1 MKKSLKC
8 FNVVTIIA
16 LLLSITLPSP
26 SAFAEI
32 HKKSWDELQG
42 NDVRIKA
49 EQVNAEIYRGE
60 VAEREHVFQYT
71 IENTGDTPIQELVL
85 KQNNENEITFLSQ
98 SMKVNG
104 EKLPE
109 NKVADFYVEEKDK
122 GGKLL
127 SSNLKIRDLKS
138 HEKMTVLI
146 KASRTQ
152 HFNKEYKQKI
162 SVQKDQVQIGSMSF
176 DVEGIPSE
184 DKVEATADDE
194 ADSSKKSVVP
204 SVNNTTKKVDEKLK
218 VSVEDTNKPTSNTEL
233 VKQPVT
239 EAEKQPEKEVAKQ
252 SDAEVQA
259 ASENAS
265 KVQIQ
270 VGDKQGFG
278 DPLYSVI
285 TAGDLVQTG
294 NVTLGLTTDHYGRQS
309 LGYKTNKMTV
319 DVDND
324 DSTFNSSTGAFPT
337 IPAGSKVKKAYLFW
351 TAAMGVPGNITDRKV
366 TEDQVRQPVKMKMG
380 NKQYAEV
387 SADSI
392 RKADYLPYISNYS
405 GSGAGYVA
413 YADVTNVIAQQ
424 GISQTLTVANVPQ
437 IKDVTGGGYYWGNW
451 NLILVYENYKET
463 VKDMKIWEGLVS
475 QKSTAWTDV
484 SVNKIN
490 TPKEGAF
497 KAKFSYFSSQ
507 GDPAEKDGYAYDYGE
522 YDFGAGYIKIKNIN
536 GKDNDAN
543 DSSMTEVQ
551 VDGTNEFV
559 TKKYPGYNPDWTNS
573 FSTDIHTYHFEGPN
587 QVKNDLKEA
596 KMRFRANG
604 ATGDIYVLNN
614 ATFVTE
620 HNAPNLQVDKKALDS
635 AGKEIKEVKAGEEI
649 TYKIEVK
656 NDTKNNQAPVSN
668 VKGFDKLDDRLE
680 YVPGS
685 IQYVTGSNTGQ
696 KTDDASD
703 DEAEFVNNQI
713 DFRIGEGADA
723 KDGGVLKPGESAVL
737 TFKVKVKESIK
748 SDTTVKNVVAVKGQ
762 DSAEIKYESEDDAN
776 VTVTIP
782 KEVPGEIEARKIAS
796 NKSPKLGDEVEY
808 RITFKNKVKDGRLDV
823 LTIED
828 ELPSSLEFVKDS
840 LKAEGV
846 QPEPVELK
854 FENGKIIAKYPAI
867 TDMEERSIVF
877 KTKVK
882 ENAEIG
888 KEITNKATV
897 SDKTTSPKNIE
908 EKITPQHKAGRIDA
922 KKKATNKKPKLGEEF
937 EYQISFNNTVE
948 NGKLEAVTIEDEIPA
963 NLEFIQGSER
973 AEGAGP
979 SPVELKVENGKVIA
993 KYPAITDT
1001 KERSIIFKVKVKE
1014 EAKAGET
1021 IVNKAVVSDPNG
1033 QSEHPEEKVTPDY
1046 KDGKVDVDKSVTNQ
1060 TPKLG
1065 EEVEYRIT
1073 FHNTVEN
1080 GKLEKVMIED
1090 TLPAGV
1096 EYVKDSLKAEGI
1108 KPEPVELKME
1118 NGKIIA
1124 KYPEITDT
1132 EKRSIVFKV
1141 KVKDS
1146 AKVGEAIVNKAIAKD
1161 PKHDPVDAKV
1171 VITPQSKK
1179 GEIAATK
1186 VVNNEKPKLGEEIE
1200 YRISFHNTVENGKI
1214 AEVRVEDTIPKGL
1227 EYVENSIKAEGEAP
1241 SPVELT
1247 VEAGVVKAKYID
1259 ITDTKERSI
1268 VFKVKVKEEVEVG
1281 KEIVNKAI
1289 VDDTK
1294 HQPIEP
1300 EERITPQHKD
1310 GIINAAKIVD
1320 NPSPKLGEEVEYRIS
1335 FKNTV
1340 ENGKLEKVKIEDT
1353 IPNGLEYVKGSEK
1366 AEGDKPAPVKLHV
1379 KDGKVIAEY
1388 ENITDTKERSIVFT
1402 VKVKEEAEI
1411 GKEIVNQAIVDDTK
1425 DSKKPEAKITPLHK
1439 DGKIKAKKSVN
1450 NETPKL
1456 GEEVEYRISFKNTVE
1471 NGKLAEVKIEDT
1483 LPEGLEYVENSL
1495 KAEGAGPN
1503 PVELKMENGKVLAK
1517 YPEITDIEERSIT
1530 FKVKVKEEV
1539 KVGEKIVNKAIV
1551 DDTKHDPIN
1560 PKAEI
1565 TPQYK
1570 DGKIEAE
1577 KVVNNP
1583 SPKLEEEVEYRIS
1596 FKNTVEHGK
1605 LAGVIIEDDLPN
1617 GLEYVKGSLQAEGS
1631 KPDPVELKFE
1641 NGKVLAKYPE
1651 ITDTKERSI
1660 TFKVKVK
1667 GNVSDTIINQ
1677 AIVSD
1682 TKHPPET
1689 PKAEIIPQHKDGKL
1703 EAKKVVNNLL
1713 PKLGEEVEY
1722 RISFKNTVEN
1732 GKLAEVKIEDT
1743 LPEGLEYVENSLK
1756 AEGAGTDSVELKF
1769 ENGKILAKYPEITDT
1784 KERSIT
1790 FKVKVKDEVKIGGKI
1805 VNKAIIDDT
1814 KKEPE
1819 TPTAEITPQHKDG
1832 KVEAEKTVNNPS
1844 PKLGEEIEYRIS
1856 FKNTVENG
1864 KLAEV
1869 KIEDTLPNGLEY
1881 VKDSLQA
1888 EGSKPNP
1895 VELKVKDGKVIAK
1908 YPEITDIEERS
1919 IVFKAKVK
1927 EDFKV
1932 GEGIV
1937 NKVVVDDTKDPK
1949 TREVTVTPE
1958 YKDGKLKAEKFVNN
1972 KKPKLGEEVEYRIN
1986 FKNTVENGK
1995 LVEVKVEDEIPAGLE
2010 YVENSLQ
2017 AEGSKPNPVELKF
2030 ENGKVMAK
2038 YPVITDT
2045 KERSIVF
2052 KAKVKEE
2059 AEIGKEIVN
2068 KAIVVDTT
2076 HEPEKPY
2083 VEITPQYKDGKI
2095 VAEKVANNHKPKLG
2109 EEVEYRI
2116 RFKNTVENGKLAE
2129 VNIKDTLPKGLEY
2142 VEGSIT
2148 AEGSKPK
2155 PVELKVENGKVTAK
2169 YPAITDTEERSIV
2182 FKAKVKESVK
2192 AGEEIVNEAI
2202 VDDTKNVPEEPYVP
2216 ITPQYK
2222 DGKIEARK
2230 EVSNHEPKLGEEI
2243 EYRIIF
2249 NNTVKDGKLAEVKI
2263 EDEIPAG
2270 LEFVQGSEKAEGD
2283 EPKPVELK
2291 VENGKVI
2298 ATYSE
2303 IIDTKERSIA
2313 FKVKVKDSVAI
2324 GKGITNKAIIH
2335 VDDPNHPIIE
2345 PTAKIT
2351 PQYKD
2356 GKVKADKKVSK
2367 KDPKLGEEIEYRISF
2382 HNTVK
2387 DGKLAEVKIEDE
2399 IPSGLEYVKDSLKA
2413 EGEEPAPVELKEE
2426 AGKVTAK
2433 YENITD
2439 TKERSIIFKVKV
2451 KDSVEVDK
2459 AIVNKAIVDDTKN
2472 PPERPEVYITP
2483 QHKDGKVKAD
2493 KKVSKKDPKLGEEVE
2508 YQIRFKNTVENG
2520 KLAEVKIEDQ
2530 LPTGL
2535 EYVKDSLKS
2544 EGNEPNPVELKE
2556 EAGKITAKYEN
2567 ITDTA
2572 ERSIIFKVK
2581 VTEVA
2586 KVGKK
2591 IVNTAIVDDD
2601 NPKNPPQKPEA
2612 IITPEY
2618 KDGKLKAEKTVNN
2631 PAPKLGEEVEYRI
2644 TFRNVVEHGKV
2655 AKVKIKDELPSS
2667 LEFVEG
2673 SERAE
2678 GENPKPLHVKVKNG
2692 IVLAEYPEIVDTKER
2707 SIIFKVK
2714 VKEKAKVGEEIVNT
2728 AVVED
2733 TINPPEQPNVTI
2745 QPQYKDGALQAEK
2758 TVSNQEPKLGEEVE
2772 YRISFENTVENGR
2785 LTEVK
2790 VEDEIPAGLEYVQDS
2805 IKSDGPEPNPV
2816 ELKVENGKVTVKYPE
2831 ITDMK
2836 KRSIIF
2842 KVKVQ
2847 ETVQVGK
2854 EIINKAIVDDNNPTT
2869 PPVESLIP
2877 ITPQYKDGKLEAR
2890 KEVSNHE
2897 PKLGEEIEY
2906 RITFNGTV
2914 DGGKLVDV
2922 KIEDE
2927 IPAGLEYVKDS
2938 LEAVGDKPV
2947 PTELKVENGKVTA
2960 KYPEITDTKER
2971 SIIFKAKVK
2980 ETVKVGGEI
2989 TNKAIIH
2996 VDDPNH
3002 PVIEPTATIKPEY
3015 KDGQLKAMKAVSNKE
3030 PKLGEEVEYRI
3041 SFKNTVENGK
3051 VAEVKVEDEI
3061 PAGLEYVQDSLRF
3074 EGAEPN
3080 PVELKVEFGKVI
3092 AKYLDIADRKERSI
3106 IFKAKVKE
3114 TVETGEKIVNK
3125 AIVGDT
3131 INQPEEPV
3139 VSITPQYKDGMLKAE
3154 KEVSNKEPKLGEEVE
3169 YRISFKNTVENGKLA
3184 EVKIEDQL
3192 PDGLEYVKDSVKAKG
3207 AIEVKVENGKL
3218 TAKYENIIDTKERN
3232 ITFKVKVK
3240 EKAGEEIVNRAI
3252 VDDGINQ
3259 PLEPTVSIKPKEPEV
3274 KPEDPKEPEVKPEDP
3289 KEPEVKP
3296 EDPKEPEVKPEDP
3309 KEPEVKPEDPKEPE
3323 VKPED
3328 PKEPEVK
3335 PEDPKEPEVKPED
3348 PKEPEVKPEDPK
3360 EPEVKPEDPKEPEV
3374 KPEDPK
3380 EPEVKPEDPKEPEVK
3395 PEDPKE
3401 PEVKPEDPKEPEVK
3415 PEDPKEPEV
3424 KPEDP
3429 KEPEVKPEDPKE
3441 PEVKPEDPKEPEVK
3455 PEDPKE
3461 PEVKPEDPKEPEVKP
3476 EDPKEPEVKPED
3488 PKEPEVKPEDPK
3500 EPEVKL
3506 EKPEVR
3512 LEKLIKEPQVKVE
3525 RELPKTGAASPW
3537 MVSVGAGISFLV
3549 GGVLFV
3555 LGRRR
3560 KQ

>member
-176 DVEGIPSE
+176 NVEGIPSE
-184 DKVEATADDE
+184 DKVEANADDE
-194 ADSSKKSVVP
+194 ADSSKEEVGP
-204 SVNNTTKKVDEKLK
+204 SPDSTPKKITEKLK
-218 VSVEDTNKPTSNTEL
+218 VSVEDTNNPTSNTEL

-239 EAEKQPEKEVAKQ
+239 EAEKQPEKEAAKQ
-252 SDAEVQA
+252 SNAEVQA

-278 DPLYSVI
+278 DPLYSTI

-294 NVTLGLTTDHYGRQS
+294 NVTLGLTDNHYTRQS
-309 LGYKTNKMTV
+309 VGGKTNKKAV

-324 DSTFNSSTGAFPT
+324 DTTFNSSTGAFPN

-351 TAAMGVPGNITDRKV
+351 TAAMGAPSDARIDYRVSD
-366 TEDQVRQPVKMKMG
+366 EDVRQPIKMKMG

-392 RKADYLPYISNYS
+392 RKADYLPYIANHYS
-405 GSGAGYVA
+405 SGAGYVA
-413 YADVTNVIAQQ
+413 YADVTNVIEKQ
-424 GISQTLTVANVPQ
+424 GISQTVTVANVPQ
-437 IKDVTGGGYYWGNW
+437 IKFEKGSGYYWGNW

-475 QKSTAWTDV
+475 QKSTAWANI

-507 GDPAEKDGYAYDYGE
+507 GDPAENDIYAYDYGE
-522 YDFGAGYIKIKNIN
+522 YDFGLGYQKLKNIN
-536 GKDNDAN
+536 SKENDVN

-573 FSTDIHTYHFEGPN
+573 FSTDIHTYHLEGPN

-685 IQYVTGSNTGQ
+685 IQYVTGSNAGQ

-748 SDTTVKNVVAVKGQ
+748 SNTTVKNVVAVKGQ

-828 ELPSSLEFVKDS
+828 QLPSSLEFVKDS

-897 SDKTTSPKNIE
+897 SDKTTSTKNIE
-908 EKITPQHKAGRIDA
+908 EKITPQHKAGKIDA

-963 NLEFIQGSER
+963 NLEFVQGSER

-1080 GKLEKVMIED
+1080 GKLEKVLVED

-1124 KYPEITDT
+1124 KYPEITDM

-1161 PKHDPVDAKV
+1161 PKNEPVESDV

-1186 VVNNEKPKLGEEIE
+1186 VVNNKKPKLGEEIE
-1200 YRISFHNTVENGKI
+1200 YRISFHNMVENGKL

-1247 VEAGVVKAKYID
+1247 VEAGVIKAKYID

-1268 VFKVKVKEEVEVG
+1268 VFK
-1281 KEIVNKAI
+1281 
-1289 VDDTK
+1289 
-1294 HQPIEP
+1294 
-1300 EERITPQHKD
+1300 
-1310 GIINAAKIVD
+1310 
-1320 NPSPKLGEEVEYRIS
+1320 
-1335 FKNTV
+1335 
-1340 ENGKLEKVKIEDT
+1340 
-1353 IPNGLEYVKGSEK
+1353 
-1366 AEGDKPAPVKLHV
+1366 
-1379 KDGKVIAEY
+1379 
-1388 ENITDTKERSIVFT
+1388 

-1483 LPEGLEYVENSL
+1483 LPEGVEYVENSL

-1605 LAGVIIEDDLPN
+1605 LAEVIIEDDLPN

-1631 KPDPVELKFE
+1631 KPNPVELKFE

-1667 GNVSDTIINQ
+1667 GNVSDT
-1677 AIVSD
+1677 
-1682 TKHPPET
+1682 KHPPET
-1689 PKAEIIPQHKDGKL
+1689 PKAEITPQHKDGKL

-1713 PKLGEEVEY
+1713 PKLE
-1722 RISFKNTVEN
+1722 
-1732 GKLAEVKIEDT
+1732 
-1743 LPEGLEYVENSLK
+1743 
-1756 AEGAGTDSVELKF
+1756 
-1769 ENGKILAKYPEITDT
+1769 
-1784 KERSIT
+1784 
-1790 FKVKVKDEVKIGGKI
+1790 
-1805 VNKAIIDDT
+1805 
-1814 KKEPE
+1814 
-1819 TPTAEITPQHKDG
+1819 
-1832 KVEAEKTVNNPS
+1832 
-1844 PKLGEEIEYRIS
+1844 
-1856 FKNTVENG
+1856 
-1864 KLAEV
+1864 
-1869 KIEDTLPNGLEY
+1869 
-1881 VKDSLQA
+1881 
-1888 EGSKPNP
+1888 
-1895 VELKVKDGKVIAK
+1895 
-1908 YPEITDIEERS
+1908 
-1919 IVFKAKVK
+1919 
-1927 EDFKV
+1927 
-1932 GEGIV
+1932 
-1937 NKVVVDDTKDPK
+1937 
-1949 TREVTVTPE
+1949 
-1958 YKDGKLKAEKFVNN
+1958 
-1972 KKPKLGEEVEYRIN
+1972 
-1986 FKNTVENGK
+1986 
-1995 LVEVKVEDEIPAGLE
+1995 
-2010 YVENSLQ
+2010 
-2017 AEGSKPNPVELKF
+2017 
-2030 ENGKVMAK
+2030 
-2038 YPVITDT
+2038 
-2045 KERSIVF
+2045 
-2052 KAKVKEE
+2052 
-2059 AEIGKEIVN
+2059 
-2068 KAIVVDTT
+2068 
-2076 HEPEKPY
+2076 
-2083 VEITPQYKDGKI
+2083 
-2095 VAEKVANNHKPKLG
+2095 
-2109 EEVEYRI
+2109 
-2116 RFKNTVENGKLAE
+2116 
-2129 VNIKDTLPKGLEY
+2129 
-2142 VEGSIT
+2142 
-2148 AEGSKPK
+2148 
-2155 PVELKVENGKVTAK
+2155 
-2169 YPAITDTEERSIV
+2169 
-2182 FKAKVKESVK
+2182 
-2192 AGEEIVNEAI
+2192 
-2202 VDDTKNVPEEPYVP
+2202 
-2216 ITPQYK
+2216 
-2222 DGKIEARK
+2222 
-2230 EVSNHEPKLGEEI
+2230 
-2243 EYRIIF
+2243 
-2249 NNTVKDGKLAEVKI
+2249 
-2263 EDEIPAG
+2263 
-2270 LEFVQGSEKAEGD
+2270 
-2283 EPKPVELK
+2283 
-2291 VENGKVI
+2291 
-2298 ATYSE
+2298 
-2303 IIDTKERSIA
+2303 
-2313 FKVKVKDSVAI
+2313 
-2324 GKGITNKAIIH
+2324 
-2335 VDDPNHPIIE
+2335 
-2345 PTAKIT
+2345 
-2351 PQYKD
+2351 
-2356 GKVKADKKVSK
+2356 
-2367 KDPKLGEEIEYRISF
+2367 
-2382 HNTVK
+2382 
-2387 DGKLAEVKIEDE
+2387 
-2399 IPSGLEYVKDSLKA
+2399 
-2413 EGEEPAPVELKEE
+2413 
-2426 AGKVTAK
+2426 
-2433 YENITD
+2433 
-2439 TKERSIIFKVKV
+2439 
-2451 KDSVEVDK
+2451 
-2459 AIVNKAIVDDTKN
+2459 
-2472 PPERPEVYITP
+2472 
-2483 QHKDGKVKAD
+2483 
-2493 KKVSKKDPKLGEEVE
+2493 
-2508 YQIRFKNTVENG
+2508 
-2520 KLAEVKIEDQ
+2520 
-2530 LPTGL
+2530 
-2535 EYVKDSLKS
+2535 
-2544 EGNEPNPVELKE
+2544 
-2556 EAGKITAKYEN
+2556 
-2567 ITDTA
+2567 
-2572 ERSIIFKVK
+2572 
-2581 VTEVA
+2581 
-2586 KVGKK
+2586 
-2591 IVNTAIVDDD
+2591 
-2601 NPKNPPQKPEA
+2601 
-2612 IITPEY
+2612 
-2618 KDGKLKAEKTVNN
+2618 
-2631 PAPKLGEEVEYRI
+2631 
-2644 TFRNVVEHGKV
+2644 
-2655 AKVKIKDELPSS
+2655 
-2667 LEFVEG
+2667 
-2673 SERAE
+2673 
-2678 GENPKPLHVKVKNG
+2678 
-2692 IVLAEYPEIVDTKER
+2692 
-2707 SIIFKVK
+2707 
-2714 VKEKAKVGEEIVNT
+2714 
-2728 AVVED
+2728 
-2733 TINPPEQPNVTI
+2733 
-2745 QPQYKDGALQAEK
+2745 
-2758 TVSNQEPKLGEEVE
+2758 
-2772 YRISFENTVENGR
+2772 
-2785 LTEVK
+2785 
-2790 VEDEIPAGLEYVQDS
+2790 
-2805 IKSDGPEPNPV
+2805 
-2816 ELKVENGKVTVKYPE
+2816 
-2831 ITDMK
+2831 
-2836 KRSIIF
+2836 
-2842 KVKVQ
+2842 
-2847 ETVQVGK
+2847 
-2854 EIINKAIVDDNNPTT
+2854 
-2869 PPVESLIP
+2869 
-2877 ITPQYKDGKLEAR
+2877 
-2890 KEVSNHE
+2890 
-2897 PKLGEEIEY
+2897 
-2906 RITFNGTV
+2906 
-2914 DGGKLVDV
+2914 
-2922 KIEDE
+2922 
-2927 IPAGLEYVKDS
+2927 
-2938 LEAVGDKPV
+2938 
-2947 PTELKVENGKVTA
+2947 
-2960 KYPEITDTKER
+2960 
-2971 SIIFKAKVK
+2971 
-2980 ETVKVGGEI
+2980 
-2989 TNKAIIH
+2989 
-2996 VDDPNH
+2996 
-3002 PVIEPTATIKPEY
+3002 
-3015 KDGQLKAMKAVSNKE
+3015 
-3030 PKLGEEVEYRI
+3030 EEVEYRI

-3092 AKYLDIADRKERSI
+3092 AKYLDISDRKERSI

-3154 KEVSNKEPKLGEEVE
+3154 KEVSNKEPKLGEVVE

-3274 KPEDPKEPEVKPEDP
+3274 KPEDPKEPEVK
-3289 KEPEVKP
+3289 
-3296 EDPKEPEVKPEDP
+3296 
-3309 KEPEVKPEDPKEPE
+3309 
-3323 VKPED
+3323 
-3328 PKEPEVK
+3328 
-3335 PEDPKEPEVKPED
+3335 
-3348 PKEPEVKPEDPK
+3348 
-3360 EPEVKPEDPKEPEV
+3360 
-3374 KPEDPK
+3374 
-3380 EPEVKPEDPKEPEVK
+3380 
-3395 PEDPKE
+3395 
-3401 PEVKPEDPKEPEVK
+3401 
-3415 PEDPKEPEV
+3415 
-3424 KPEDP
+3424 
-3429 KEPEVKPEDPKE
+3429 
-3441 PEVKPEDPKEPEVK
+3441 
-3455 PEDPKE
+3455 
-3461 PEVKPEDPKEPEVKP
+3461 
-3476 EDPKEPEVKPED
+3476 
-3488 PKEPEVKPEDPK
+3488 
-3500 EPEVKL
+3500 L

>member
-1 MKKSLKC
+1 MKKVLKC
-8 FNVVTIIA
+8 FNVVTMIT
-16 LLLSITLPSP
+16 LLLSIILPSP
-26 SAFAEI
+26 SAFATEI
-32 HKKSWDELQG
+32 NKKSWDELQG

-49 EQVNAEIYRGE
+49 EQVNALIYKGE
-60 VAEREHVFQYT
+60 VAKREHVFQYT

-85 KQNNENEITFLSQ
+85 KQNNDNEIMFLPQ

-109 NKVADFYVEEKDK
+109 NKVVDFYIEEKDK

-127 SSNLKIRDLKS
+127 SSNLKIQDVKS

-162 SVQKDQVQIGSMSF
+162 SVQKDQVQIGIMF
-176 DVEGIPSE
+176 VDVEGIPSE
-184 DKVEATADDE
+184 DKVEANADDE
-194 ADSSKKSVVP
+194 ADNSKKNIGSP
-204 SVNNTTKKVDEKLK
+204 ADAKTKEVDEKLK
-218 VSVEDTNKPTSNTEL
+218 VSVEDKNKPTSNTEL
-233 VKQPVT
+233 VKQPV
-239 EAEKQPEKEVAKQ
+239 AKDEKQLEKEAKNQ
-252 SDAEVQA
+252 SDVEVQA

-265 KVQIQ
+265 TVQIQ
-270 VGDKQGFG
+270 TGDKQGFG
-278 DPLYSVI
+278 DPLYSTI
-285 TAGDLVQTG
+285 APGNLVQTG

-309 LGYKTNKMTV
+309 MGYKTNKMTV
-319 DVDND
+319 DIDND
-324 DSTFNSSTGAFPT
+324 NSTFNSSTGAFPK
-337 IPAGSKVKKAYLFW
+337 IPTGSKVKKAYLFW
-351 TAAMGVPGNITDRKV
+351 TAAMGTPSDARADYRVSD
-366 TEDQVRQPVKMKMG
+366 EDVRQPVKMKMG
-380 NKQYAEV
+380 DKQYAEV

-392 RKADYLPYISNYS
+392 RKADYLPYIANHYS
-405 GSGAGYVA
+405 SGAGYVA
-413 YADVTNVIAQQ
+413 YADVTNVIAKQ
-424 GISQTLTVANVPQ
+424 GISQTVTIANVPQ
-437 IKDVTGGGYYWGNW
+437 IKFEKGSGYYWGNW

-475 QKSTAWTDV
+475 QKSTAWTDI

-507 GDPAEKDGYAYDYGE
+507 GDPADNDGYAYDYGE
-522 YDFGAGYIKIKNIN
+522 YDFGLGYQKFKNIN
-536 GKDNDAN
+536 GKDNDVN

-559 TKKYPGYNPDWTNS
+559 TKKYQGYNPDWTNS
-573 FSTDIHTYHFEGPN
+573 FSTDIHTYHLEGPK
-587 QVKNDLKEA
+587 QVKNDLKEG
-596 KMRFRANG
+596 KMRFRAYG
-604 ATGDIYVLNN
+604 GGGDIYVLNN
-614 ATFVTE
+614 TTFVTE

-635 AGKEIKEVKAGEEI
+635 AGKEVKEIKAGEEF
-649 TYKIEVK
+649 TYQIEVK

-668 VKGFDKLDDRLE
+668 VKGFDKLDNRLE

-685 IQYVTGSNTGQ
+685 IQYVTGSNKGQ
-696 KTDDASD
+696 KTDDAND

-723 KDGGVLKPGESAVL
+723 TDGGVLQPGESAII
-737 TFKVKVKESIK
+737 TFKVKVKASVQ
-748 SDTTVKNVVAVKGQ
+748 SDTTIKNIVAVKGK
-762 DSAEIKYESEDDAN
+762 DSTEVNYETADDAN
-776 VTVTIP
+776 VTVTLP
-782 KEVPGEIEARKIAS
+782 KEVPGEIEATKIAS
-796 NKSPKLGDEVEY
+796 NKTPSLGDEVEY
-808 RITFKNKVKDGRLDV
+808 RITFKNIIKDGRLDV

-854 FENGKIIAKYPAI
+854 FENGKIIAKYPEI
-867 TDMEERSIVF
+867 MDMEERSIVF

-882 ENAEIG
+882 ETAKIGEEIV
-888 KEITNKATV
+888 NKAII
-897 SDKTTSPKNIE
+897 SDKTNPPKDLE
-908 EKITPQHKAGRIDA
+908 EKITPQHKAGKIDA
-922 KKKATNKKPKLGEEF
+922 KKKATNKRPKLGEEV
-937 EYQISFNNTVE
+937 EYQISFKNTVE

-963 NLEFIQGSER
+963 NLEFVQGSER
-973 AEGAGP
+973 AEGAEP
-979 SPVELKVENGKVIA
+979 NPVELKVENGKVIA
-993 KYPAITDT
+993 KYPEITDT

-1014 EAKAGET
+1014 EAKIGET

-1033 QSEHPEEKVTPDY
+1033 QSEHPEEKITPGY
-1046 KDGKVDVDKSVTNQ
+1046 KEGKVDVDKSVTNQ

-1080 GKLEKVMIED
+1080 GKLEKVLVED

-1118 NGKIIA
+1118 NGKVTA
-1124 KYPEITDT
+1124 KYPEITDM
-1132 EKRSIVFKV
+1132 EQRSIVFKV
-1141 KVKDS
+1141 KVKET
-1146 AKVGEAIVNKAIAKD
+1146 AKVGEAIVNKAVAKD
-1161 PKHDPVDAKV
+1161 PKHDPIDAKV

-1179 GEIAATK
+1179 GEIAAKK

-1200 YRISFHNTVENGKI
+1200 YRISFHNTVENGKL
-1214 AEVRVEDTIPKGL
+1214 AEVRIEDTIPEGL
-1227 EYVENSIKAEGEAP
+1227 EYIENSVKAEGEAP
-1241 SPVELT
+1241 GPVELT

-1259 ITDTKERSI
+1259 IMDTKERSI
-1268 VFKVKVKEEVEVG
+1268 VFKVKVKEEAKVG

-1294 HQPIEP
+1294 NPPIKP
-1300 EERITPQHKD
+1300 EERITPQYKE
-1310 GIINAAKIVD
+1310 GIIDSKKTVD

-1340 ENGKLEKVKIEDT
+1340 ENGKLEKVKIKDT

-1388 ENITDTKERSIVFT
+1388 ENITDTKERSIVFK
-1402 VKVKEEAEI
+1402 VKVKEEAEV
-1411 GKEIVNQAIVDDTK
+1411 GKEIINKAIVDDTK
-1425 DSKKPEAKITPLHK
+1425 DSKEPEAKITPLHK

-1471 NGKLAEVKIEDT
+1471 NGKLTEVKIEDI
-1483 LPEGLEYVENSL
+1483 LPKGLEYVENSL

-1503 PVELKMENGKVLAK
+1503 PVELKVENGKVLAK
-1517 YPEITDIEERSIT
+1517 YPEITDTEERNII

-1539 KVGEKIVNKAIV
+1539 KVGEKIVNKAII
-1551 DDTKHDPIN
+1551 DDTKNKPET
-1560 PKAEI
+1560 PKVEI

-1570 DGKIEAE
+1570 DGKLEA
-1577 KVVNNP
+1577 KKTVNNET
-1583 SPKLEEEVEYRIS
+1583 PKLEEEIEYRIS

-1605 LAGVIIEDDLPN
+1605 LTEVIIEDDLPN
-1617 GLEYVKGSLQAEGS
+1617 GLEYVKDSLKAAGS
-1631 KPDPVELKFE
+1631 KPDPVKLKVE

-1667 GNVSDTIINQ
+1667 GNVSDTIVNQ

-1689 PKAEIIPQHKDGKL
+1689 PTAKITPQHKDGKV
-1703 EAKKVVNNLL
+1703 EAKKVVNNET

-1743 LPEGLEYVENSLK
+1743 LPEGLEYVENSVK
-1756 AEGAGTDSVELKF
+1756 AEGSKPDPVELKV
-1769 ENGKILAKYPEITDT
+1769 ENGKVLAKYLEITDT
-1784 KERSIT
+1784 EERSIT
-1790 FKVKVKDEVKIGGKI
+1790 FKVKVKEEVKIGEKI
-1805 VNKAIIDDT
+1805 VNKATIDDR
-1814 KKEPE
+1814 KNKPE
-1819 TPTAEITPQHKDG
+1819 TPKAEITPQHKDG
-1832 KVEAEKTVNNPS
+1832 KVEAKKVVNNET
-1844 PKLGEEIEYRIS
+1844 PKLGEEVEYRIS

-1869 KIEDTLPNGLEY
+1869 RIEDNLPNGLEY
-1881 VKDSLQA
+1881 VKDSLRA
-1888 EGSKPNP
+1888 EGSKPEP
-1895 VELKVKDGKVIAK
+1895 VELQVKDGKVIAE
-1908 YPEITDIEERS
+1908 YPEITDTKERS

-1927 EDFKV
+1927 EDFKA

-1937 NKVVVDDTKDPK
+1937 NKVVVDDTKDP
-1949 TREVTVTPE
+1949 TTSEVTITPE
-1958 YKDGKLKAEKFVNN
+1958 YKDGKLKAEKVVNN
-1972 KKPKLGEEVEYRIN
+1972 KKPKLGEEVEYRIS

-1995 LVEVKVEDEIPAGLE
+1995 LTEVKVEDEIPTGLE
-2010 YVENSLQ
+2010 YVENSLK
-2017 AEGSKPNPVELKF
+2017 AEGSKPSPVELKV
-2030 ENGKVMAK
+2030 ENGKVLAK
-2038 YPVITDT
+2038 YPAITDT
-2045 KERSIVF
+2045 KERSIAF
-2052 KAKVKEE
+2052 KVKVKEE

-2076 HEPEKPY
+2076 HEPEKPH
-2083 VEITPQYKDGKI
+2083 VAIIPQYKDGKI
-2095 VAEKVANNHKPKLG
+2095 TAQKVANNHKPKLG

-2116 RFKNTVENGKLAE
+2116 SFKNTVENGKLAE
-2129 VNIKDTLPKGLEY
+2129 VNIKDTLPTGLEY
-2142 VEGSIT
+2142 VEGSIM

-2155 PVELKVENGKVTAK
+2155 PVELQVKNNKVMAK
-2169 YPAITDTEERSIV
+2169 YPAITDTEERIIV
-2182 FKAKVKESVK
+2182 FKAKVKENVK

-2202 VDDTKNVPEEPYVP
+2202 VDDTKNLPEEPYVP

-2270 LEFVQGSEKAEGD
+2270 LEFVEGSEKAEGE

-2291 VENGKVI
+2291 VENGKI
-2298 ATYSE
+2298 MAKYSE
-2303 IIDTKERSIA
+2303 IMDTKERSIV

-2335 VDDPNHPIIE
+2335 VDDPNHPITE

-2356 GKVKADKKVSK
+2356 GKINAHKKVNNHK
-2367 KDPKLGEEIEYRISF
+2367 PKLGEEIEYRISF
-2382 HNTVK
+2382 SNTVK

-2399 IPSGLEYVKDSLKA
+2399 IPSGLEFVKDSLKA
-2413 EGEEPAPVELKEE
+2413 EGDKPVPVELKEE
-2426 AGKVTAK
+2426 AGKVIAK
-2433 YENITD
+2433 YNNITD
-2439 TKERSIIFKVKV
+2439 MKERSIIFKVKV

-2472 PPERPEVYITP
+2472 PQERPEVDITP

-2508 YQIRFKNTVENG
+2508 YRISFKNTVENG

-2535 EYVKDSLKS
+2535 EYVKDSLKA

-2572 ERSIIFKVK
+2572 ERSISFKVK
-2581 VTEVA
+2581 VTEAA

-2591 IVNTAIVDDD
+2591 IVNTAIVDDH

-2655 AKVKIKDELPSS
+2655 AKVKIKDELPSG

-2714 VKEKAKVGEEIVNT
+2714 VKEKAKIGEEIVNK
-2728 AVVED
+2728 AIVED
-2733 TINPPEQPNVTI
+2733 TINPPEQPIIAI
-2745 QPQYKDGALQAEK
+2745 QPQYKEGALQAEK
-2758 TVSNQEPKLGEEVE
+2758 TVSNHEPKLGEEVE
-2772 YRISFENTVENGR
+2772 YRISFENTIENGK

-2805 IKSDGPEPNPV
+2805 VKSDGPEPNPV
-2816 ELKVENGKVTVKYPE
+2816 ELHVENGKVTAKYPE
-2831 ITDMK
+2831 ITDTK

-2842 KVKVQ
+2842 KVRVQ

-2854 EIINKAIVDDNNPTT
+2854 EIINKVIVDDNNPTT
-2869 PPVESLIP
+2869 PPVEPLIP

-2947 PTELKVENGKVTA
+2947 PTELTVENGKVTA
-2960 KYPEITDTKER
+2960 KYPEIMDTKER
-2971 SIIFKAKVK
+2971 SIIFKVKVK

-3015 KDGQLKAMKAVSNKE
+3015 KDGKLKATKTVSNKE
-3030 PKLGEEVEYRI
+3030 PKLEEEVEYRI
-3041 SFKNTVENGK
+3041 SFENTVENGK
-3051 VAEVKVEDEI
+3051 LAVVKVEDEI

-3080 PVELKVEFGKVI
+3080 PIELKMEFGKVI
-3092 AKYLDIADRKERSI
+3092 AKYLEITDTKERSI
-3106 IFKAKVKE
+3106 IFKAKVKASPSKGI
-3114 TVETGEKIVNK
+3114 TNK
-3125 AIVGDT
+3125 AV
-3131 INQPEEPV
+3131 
-3139 VSITPQYKDGMLKAE
+3139 
-3154 KEVSNKEPKLGEEVE
+3154 
-3169 YRISFKNTVENGKLA
+3169 
-3184 EVKIEDQL
+3184 
-3192 PDGLEYVKDSVKAKG
+3192 
-3207 AIEVKVENGKL
+3207 
-3218 TAKYENIIDTKERN
+3218 
-3232 ITFKVKVK
+3232 
-3240 EKAGEEIVNRAI
+3240 
-3252 VDDGINQ
+3252 VDDKINP
-3259 PLEPTVSIKPKEPEV
+3259 PLEPTVTILPKTKEDF
-3274 KPEDPKEPEVKPEDP
+3274 KIPEDPKEPKVKPE
-3289 KEPEVKP
+3289 
-3296 EDPKEPEVKPEDP
+3296 
-3309 KEPEVKPEDPKEPE
+3309 
-3323 VKPED
+3323 
-3328 PKEPEVK
+3328 
-3335 PEDPKEPEVKPED
+3335 
-3348 PKEPEVKPEDPK
+3348 
-3360 EPEVKPEDPKEPEV
+3360 
-3374 KPEDPK
+3374 
-3380 EPEVKPEDPKEPEVK
+3380 
-3395 PEDPKE
+3395 
-3401 PEVKPEDPKEPEVK
+3401 
-3415 PEDPKEPEV
+3415 
-3424 KPEDP
+3424 
-3429 KEPEVKPEDPKE
+3429 
-3441 PEVKPEDPKEPEVK
+3441 
-3455 PEDPKE
+3455 
-3461 PEVKPEDPKEPEVKP
+3461 
-3476 EDPKEPEVKPED
+3476 
-3488 PKEPEVKPEDPK
+3488 
-3500 EPEVKL
+3500 
-3506 EKPEVR
+3506 
-3512 LEKLIKEPQVKVE
+3512 
-3525 RELPKTGAASPW
+3525 
-3537 MVSVGAGISFLV
+3537 
-3549 GGVLFV
+3549 
-3555 LGRRR
+3555 
-3560 KQ
+3560 

>member
-1 MKKSLKC
+1 MKKVLKC
-8 FNVVTIIA
+8 FNVVTMIT
-16 LLLSITLPSP
+16 LLLSIILPSP
-26 SAFAEI
+26 SAFATEI
-32 HKKSWDELQG
+32 NKKSWDELQG

-49 EQVNAEIYRGE
+49 EQVNALIYKGE
-60 VAEREHVFQYT
+60 VAKREHVFQYT

-85 KQNNENEITFLSQ
+85 KQNNDNEIMFLPQ

-109 NKVADFYVEEKDK
+109 NKVVDFYIEEKDK

-127 SSNLKIRDLKS
+127 SSNLKIQDVKS

-162 SVQKDQVQIGSMSF
+162 SVQKDQVQIGIMF
-176 DVEGIPSE
+176 VDVEGIPSE
-184 DKVEATADDE
+184 DKVEANADDE
-194 ADSSKKSVVP
+194 ADNSKKNIGSP
-204 SVNNTTKKVDEKLK
+204 ADAKTKEVDEKLK
-218 VSVEDTNKPTSNTEL
+218 VSVEDKNKPTSNTEL
-233 VKQPVT
+233 VKQPV
-239 EAEKQPEKEVAKQ
+239 AKDEKQLEKEAKNQ
-252 SDAEVQA
+252 SDVEVQA

-265 KVQIQ
+265 TVQIQ
-270 VGDKQGFG
+270 TGDKQGFG
-278 DPLYSVI
+278 DPLYSTI
-285 TAGDLVQTG
+285 APGNLVQTG

-309 LGYKTNKMTV
+309 MGYKTNKMTV
-319 DVDND
+319 DIDND
-324 DSTFNSSTGAFPT
+324 NSTFNSSTGAFPK
-337 IPAGSKVKKAYLFW
+337 IPTGSKVKKAYLFW
-351 TAAMGVPGNITDRKV
+351 TAAMGTPSDARADYRVSD
-366 TEDQVRQPVKMKMG
+366 EDVRQPVKMKMG
-380 NKQYAEV
+380 DKQYAEV

-392 RKADYLPYISNYS
+392 RKADYLPYIANHYS
-405 GSGAGYVA
+405 SGAGYVA
-413 YADVTNVIAQQ
+413 YADVTNVIAKQ
-424 GISQTLTVANVPQ
+424 GISQTVTIANVPQ
-437 IKDVTGGGYYWGNW
+437 IKFEKGSGYYWGNW

-475 QKSTAWTDV
+475 QKSTAWTDI

-507 GDPAEKDGYAYDYGE
+507 GDPADNDGYAYDYGE
-522 YDFGAGYIKIKNIN
+522 YDFGLGYQKFKNIN
-536 GKDNDAN
+536 GKDNDVN

-559 TKKYPGYNPDWTNS
+559 TKKYQGYNPDWTNS
-573 FSTDIHTYHFEGPN
+573 FSTDIHTYHLEGPK
-587 QVKNDLKEA
+587 QVKNDLKEG
-596 KMRFRANG
+596 KMRFRAYG
-604 ATGDIYVLNN
+604 GGGDIYVLNN
-614 ATFVTE
+614 TTFVTE

-635 AGKEIKEVKAGEEI
+635 AGKEVKEIKAGEEF
-649 TYKIEVK
+649 TYQIEVK

-668 VKGFDKLDDRLE
+668 VKGFDKLDNRLE

-685 IQYVTGSNTGQ
+685 IQYVTGSNKGQ
-696 KTDDASD
+696 KTDDAND

-723 KDGGVLKPGESAVL
+723 TDGGVLQPGESAII
-737 TFKVKVKESIK
+737 TFKVKVKASVQ
-748 SDTTVKNVVAVKGQ
+748 SDTTIKNIVAVKGK
-762 DSAEIKYESEDDAN
+762 DSTEVNYETADDAN
-776 VTVTIP
+776 VTVTLP
-782 KEVPGEIEARKIAS
+782 KEVPGEIEATKIAS
-796 NKSPKLGDEVEY
+796 NKTPSLGDEVEY
-808 RITFKNKVKDGRLDV
+808 RITFKNIIKDGRLDV

-854 FENGKIIAKYPAI
+854 FENGKIIAKYPEI
-867 TDMEERSIVF
+867 MDMEERSIVF

-882 ENAEIG
+882 ETAKIGEEIV
-888 KEITNKATV
+888 NKAII
-897 SDKTTSPKNIE
+897 SDKTNPPKDLE
-908 EKITPQHKAGRIDA
+908 EKITPQHKAGKIDA
-922 KKKATNKKPKLGEEF
+922 KKKATNKRPKLGEEV
-937 EYQISFNNTVE
+937 EYQISFKNTVE

-963 NLEFIQGSER
+963 NLEFVQGSER
-973 AEGAGP
+973 AEGAEP
-979 SPVELKVENGKVIA
+979 NPVELKVENGKVIA
-993 KYPAITDT
+993 KYPEITDT

-1014 EAKAGET
+1014 EAKIGET

-1033 QSEHPEEKVTPDY
+1033 QSEHPEEKITPGY
-1046 KDGKVDVDKSVTNQ
+1046 KEGKVDVDKSVTNQ

-1080 GKLEKVMIED
+1080 GKLEKVLVED

-1118 NGKIIA
+1118 NGKVTA
-1124 KYPEITDT
+1124 KYPEITDM
-1132 EKRSIVFKV
+1132 EQRSIVFKV
-1141 KVKDS
+1141 KVKET
-1146 AKVGEAIVNKAIAKD
+1146 AKVGEAIVNKAVAKD
-1161 PKHDPVDAKV
+1161 PKHDPIDAKV

-1179 GEIAATK
+1179 GEIAAKK

-1200 YRISFHNTVENGKI
+1200 YRISFHNTVENGKL
-1214 AEVRVEDTIPKGL
+1214 AEVRIEDTIPEGL
-1227 EYVENSIKAEGEAP
+1227 EYIENSVKAEGEAP
-1241 SPVELT
+1241 GPVELT

-1259 ITDTKERSI
+1259 IMDTKERSI
-1268 VFKVKVKEEVEVG
+1268 VFKVKVKEEAKVG

-1294 HQPIEP
+1294 NPPIKP
-1300 EERITPQHKD
+1300 EERITPQYKE
-1310 GIINAAKIVD
+1310 GIIDSKKTVD

-1340 ENGKLEKVKIEDT
+1340 ENGKLEKVKIKDT

-1388 ENITDTKERSIVFT
+1388 ENITDTKERSIVFK
-1402 VKVKEEAEI
+1402 VKVKEEAEV
-1411 GKEIVNQAIVDDTK
+1411 GKEIINKAIVDDTK
-1425 DSKKPEAKITPLHK
+1425 DSKEPEAKITPLHK

-1471 NGKLAEVKIEDT
+1471 NGKLTEVKIEDI
-1483 LPEGLEYVENSL
+1483 LPKGLEYVENSL

-1503 PVELKMENGKVLAK
+1503 PVELKVENGKVLAK
-1517 YPEITDIEERSIT
+1517 YPEITDTEERNII

-1539 KVGEKIVNKAIV
+1539 KVGEKIVNKAII
-1551 DDTKHDPIN
+1551 DDTKNKPET
-1560 PKAEI
+1560 PKVEI

-1570 DGKIEAE
+1570 DGKLEA
-1577 KVVNNP
+1577 KKTVNNET
-1583 SPKLEEEVEYRIS
+1583 PKLEEEIEYRIS

-1605 LAGVIIEDDLPN
+1605 LTEVIIEDDLPN
-1617 GLEYVKGSLQAEGS
+1617 GLEYVKDSLKAAGS
-1631 KPDPVELKFE
+1631 KPDPVKLKVE

-1667 GNVSDTIINQ
+1667 GNVSDTIVNQ

-1689 PKAEIIPQHKDGKL
+1689 PTAKITPQHKDGKV
-1703 EAKKVVNNLL
+1703 EAKKVVNNET

-1743 LPEGLEYVENSLK
+1743 LPEGLEYVENSVK
-1756 AEGAGTDSVELKF
+1756 AEGSKPDPVELKV
-1769 ENGKILAKYPEITDT
+1769 ENGKVLAKYLEITDT
-1784 KERSIT
+1784 EERSIT
-1790 FKVKVKDEVKIGGKI
+1790 FKVKVKEEVKIGEKI
-1805 VNKAIIDDT
+1805 VNKATIDDR
-1814 KKEPE
+1814 KNKPE
-1819 TPTAEITPQHKDG
+1819 TPKAEITPQHKDG
-1832 KVEAEKTVNNPS
+1832 KVEAKKVVNNET
-1844 PKLGEEIEYRIS
+1844 PKLGEEVEYRIS

-1869 KIEDTLPNGLEY
+1869 RIEDNLPNGLEY
-1881 VKDSLQA
+1881 VKDSLRA
-1888 EGSKPNP
+1888 EGSKPEP
-1895 VELKVKDGKVIAK
+1895 VELQVKDGKVIAE
-1908 YPEITDIEERS
+1908 YPEITDTKERS

-1927 EDFKV
+1927 EDFKA

-1937 NKVVVDDTKDPK
+1937 NKVVVDDTKDP
-1949 TREVTVTPE
+1949 TTSEVTITPE
-1958 YKDGKLKAEKFVNN
+1958 YKDGKLKAEKVVNN
-1972 KKPKLGEEVEYRIN
+1972 KKPKLGEEVEYRIS

-1995 LVEVKVEDEIPAGLE
+1995 LTEVKVEDEIPTGLE
-2010 YVENSLQ
+2010 YVENSLK
-2017 AEGSKPNPVELKF
+2017 AEGSKPSPVELKV
-2030 ENGKVMAK
+2030 ENGKVLAK
-2038 YPVITDT
+2038 YPAITDT
-2045 KERSIVF
+2045 KERSIAF
-2052 KAKVKEE
+2052 KVKVKEE

-2076 HEPEKPY
+2076 HEPEKPH
-2083 VEITPQYKDGKI
+2083 VAIIPQYKDGKI
-2095 VAEKVANNHKPKLG
+2095 TAQKVANNHKPKLG

-2116 RFKNTVENGKLAE
+2116 SFKNTVENGKLAE
-2129 VNIKDTLPKGLEY
+2129 VNIKDTLPTGLEY
-2142 VEGSIT
+2142 VEGSIM

-2155 PVELKVENGKVTAK
+2155 PVELQVKNNKVMAK
-2169 YPAITDTEERSIV
+2169 YPAITDTEERIIV
-2182 FKAKVKESVK
+2182 FKAKVKENVK

-2202 VDDTKNVPEEPYVP
+2202 VDDTKNLPEEPYVP

-2270 LEFVQGSEKAEGD
+2270 LEFVEGSEKAEGE

-2291 VENGKVI
+2291 VENGKI
-2298 ATYSE
+2298 MAKYSE
-2303 IIDTKERSIA
+2303 IMDTKERSIV

-2335 VDDPNHPIIE
+2335 VDDPNHPITE

-2356 GKVKADKKVSK
+2356 GKINAHKKVNNHK
-2367 KDPKLGEEIEYRISF
+2367 PKLGEEIEYRISF
-2382 HNTVK
+2382 SNTVK

-2399 IPSGLEYVKDSLKA
+2399 IPSGLEFVKDSLKA
-2413 EGEEPAPVELKEE
+2413 EGDKPVPVELKEE
-2426 AGKVTAK
+2426 AGKVIAK
-2433 YENITD
+2433 YNNITD
-2439 TKERSIIFKVKV
+2439 MKERSIIFKVKV

-2472 PPERPEVYITP
+2472 PQERPEVDITP

-2508 YQIRFKNTVENG
+2508 YRISFKNTVENG

-2535 EYVKDSLKS
+2535 EYVKDSLKA

-2572 ERSIIFKVK
+2572 ERSISFKVK
-2581 VTEVA
+2581 VTEAA

-2591 IVNTAIVDDD
+2591 IVNTAIVDDH

-2655 AKVKIKDELPSS
+2655 AKVKIKDELPSG

-2714 VKEKAKVGEEIVNT
+2714 VKEKAKIGEEIVNK
-2728 AVVED
+2728 AIVED
-2733 TINPPEQPNVTI
+2733 TINPPEQPIIAI
-2745 QPQYKDGALQAEK
+2745 QPQYKEGALQAEK
-2758 TVSNQEPKLGEEVE
+2758 TVSNHEPKLGEEVE
-2772 YRISFENTVENGR
+2772 YRISFENTIENGK

-2805 IKSDGPEPNPV
+2805 VKSDGPEPNPV
-2816 ELKVENGKVTVKYPE
+2816 ELHVENGKVTAKYPE
-2831 ITDMK
+2831 ITDTK

-2842 KVKVQ
+2842 KVRVQ

-2854 EIINKAIVDDNNPTT
+2854 EIINKVIVDDNNPTT
-2869 PPVESLIP
+2869 PPVEPLIP

-2947 PTELKVENGKVTA
+2947 PTELTVENGKVTA
-2960 KYPEITDTKER
+2960 KYPEIMDTKER
-2971 SIIFKAKVK
+2971 SIIFKVKVK

-3015 KDGQLKAMKAVSNKE
+3015 KDGKLKATKTVSNKE
-3030 PKLGEEVEYRI
+3030 PKLEEEVEYRI
-3041 SFKNTVENGK
+3041 SFENTVENGK
-3051 VAEVKVEDEI
+3051 LAVVKVEDEI

-3080 PVELKVEFGKVI
+3080 PIELKMEFGKVI
-3092 AKYLDIADRKERSI
+3092 AKYLEITDTKERSI
-3106 IFKAKVKE
+3106 IFKAKVKASPSKGI
-3114 TVETGEKIVNK
+3114 TNK
-3125 AIVGDT
+3125 AV
-3131 INQPEEPV
+3131 
-3139 VSITPQYKDGMLKAE
+3139 
-3154 KEVSNKEPKLGEEVE
+3154 
-3169 YRISFKNTVENGKLA
+3169 
-3184 EVKIEDQL
+3184 
-3192 PDGLEYVKDSVKAKG
+3192 
-3207 AIEVKVENGKL
+3207 
-3218 TAKYENIIDTKERN
+3218 
-3232 ITFKVKVK
+3232 
-3240 EKAGEEIVNRAI
+3240 
-3252 VDDGINQ
+3252 VDDKINP
-3259 PLEPTVSIKPKEPEV
+3259 PLEPTVTILPKTKEDFKIPEDPKEPKV
-3274 KPEDPKEPEVKPEDP
+3274 KPEDPKEPKEPKVKPEDP
-3289 KEPEVKP
+3289 KEPKEPKVKP
-3296 EDPKEPEVKPEDP
+3296 E
-3309 KEPEVKPEDPKEPE
+3309 
-3323 VKPED
+3323 
-3328 PKEPEVK
+3328 
-3335 PEDPKEPEVKPED
+3335 
-3348 PKEPEVKPEDPK
+3348 
-3360 EPEVKPEDPKEPEV
+3360 
-3374 KPEDPK
+3374 
-3380 EPEVKPEDPKEPEVK
+3380 
-3395 PEDPKE
+3395 
-3401 PEVKPEDPKEPEVK
+3401 
-3415 PEDPKEPEV
+3415 
-3424 KPEDP
+3424 
-3429 KEPEVKPEDPKE
+3429 
-3441 PEVKPEDPKEPEVK
+3441 
-3455 PEDPKE
+3455 
-3461 PEVKPEDPKEPEVKP
+3461 
-3476 EDPKEPEVKPED
+3476 
-3488 PKEPEVKPEDPK
+3488 
-3500 EPEVKL
+3500 
-3506 EKPEVR
+3506 
-3512 LEKLIKEPQVKVE
+3512 
-3525 RELPKTGAASPW
+3525 
-3537 MVSVGAGISFLV
+3537 
-3549 GGVLFV
+3549 
-3555 LGRRR
+3555 
-3560 KQ
+3560 

>member
-26 SAFAEI
+26 SAFAEM

-85 KQNNENEITFLSQ
+85 KQSNENEITFLSQ
-98 SMKVNG
+98 SVKVNE

-204 SVNNTTKKVDEKLK
+204 SGNNTTKKVDEKLK

-278 DPLYSVI
+278 DPLYSTI

-294 NVTLGLTTDHYGRQS
+294 NVTLGLTDNHYTRQS
-309 LGYKTNKMTV
+309 VGGKTNKKAV

-324 DSTFNSSTGAFPT
+324 DTTFNSSTGAFPN

-351 TAAMGVPGNITDRKV
+351 TAAMGAPSDARIDYRVSD
-366 TEDQVRQPVKMKMG
+366 EDVRQPIKMKMG

-392 RKADYLPYISNYS
+392 RKADYLPYIANHYS
-405 GSGAGYVA
+405 SGAGYVA
-413 YADVTNVIAQQ
+413 YADVTNVIEKQ
-424 GISQTLTVANVPQ
+424 GISQTVTIANVPQ
-437 IKDVTGGGYYWGNW
+437 IKFEKGSGYYWGNW

-475 QKSTAWTDV
+475 QKSTAWADI

-507 GDPAEKDGYAYDYGE
+507 GDPAENDIYAYDYGE
-522 YDFGAGYIKIKNIN
+522 YDFGLGYQKLKNIN
-536 GKDNDAN
+536 GKENDVN

-573 FSTDIHTYHFEGPN
+573 FSTDIHTYHLEGPN

-748 SDTTVKNVVAVKGQ
+748 SNTTVKNVVAVKGQ

-808 RITFKNKVKDGRLDV
+808 RIIFKNKVKDGRLDV
-823 LTIED
+823 LMIED
-828 ELPSSLEFVKDS
+828 ELPGSLEYVKDS
-840 LKAEGV
+840 LKAEGEK
-846 QPEPVELK
+846 PEPVELK

-888 KEITNKATV
+888 KEIVNKAIV
-897 SDKTTSPKNIE
+897 SDKTNPPKNIE
-908 EKITPQHKAGRIDA
+908 EKITPQHKAGKIDA

-1096 EYVKDSLKAEGI
+1096 AYVKDSLKAEGI

-1124 KYPEITDT
+1124 KYPEITDM

-1161 PKHDPVDAKV
+1161 PKNKPVESDV

-1186 VVNNEKPKLGEEIE
+1186 VVNNKKPKLGEEIE
-1200 YRISFHNTVENGKI
+1200 YRISFHNMVENGKL

-1241 SPVELT
+1241 GPVELA

-1268 VFKVKVKEEVEVG
+1268 VFKVKVKEEAEVG
-1281 KEIVNKAI
+1281 KEIVNRAI

-1353 IPNGLEYVKGSEK
+1353 IPNALEYVKGSEK

-1388 ENITDTKERSIVFT
+1388 ENITDTKERSIIFKA
-1402 VKVKEEAEI
+1402 KVKEEAEV

-1425 DSKKPEAKITPLHK
+1425 DSKRPEAKITPLHK

-1456 GEEVEYRISFKNTVE
+1456 GEEVEYRISMKNTVKY
-1471 NGKLAEVKIEDT
+1471 GKL
-1483 LPEGLEYVENSL
+1483 
-1495 KAEGAGPN
+1495 
-1503 PVELKMENGKVLAK
+1503 
-1517 YPEITDIEERSIT
+1517 TD
-1530 FKVKVKEEV
+1530 
-1539 KVGEKIVNKAIV
+1539 
-1551 DDTKHDPIN
+1551 
-1560 PKAEI
+1560 
-1565 TPQYK
+1565 
-1570 DGKIEAE
+1570 
-1577 KVVNNP
+1577 
-1583 SPKLEEEVEYRIS
+1583 
-1596 FKNTVEHGK
+1596 
-1605 LAGVIIEDDLPN
+1605 VI
-1617 GLEYVKGSLQAEGS
+1617 
-1631 KPDPVELKFE
+1631 
-1641 NGKVLAKYPE
+1641 
-1651 ITDTKERSI
+1651 
-1660 TFKVKVK
+1660 
-1667 GNVSDTIINQ
+1667 
-1677 AIVSD
+1677 
-1682 TKHPPET
+1682 
-1689 PKAEIIPQHKDGKL
+1689 
-1703 EAKKVVNNLL
+1703 
-1713 PKLGEEVEY
+1713 
-1722 RISFKNTVEN
+1722 
-1732 GKLAEVKIEDT
+1732 IEDT

-1769 ENGKILAKYPEITDT
+1769 ENGKVMAKYPEIMDTEERIIVFKVKVKEGVTVGKKIINKATIDDSQNKPVNPTAEIIPQYKDGKIEAKKMVNNETPKLGEEVEYRISFKNTVEHGKLTEVIIEDDLPNGLEYVKDSVKVEGSKPDPVELKFENGKVMAKYPEITDT

-1790 FKVKVKDEVKIGGKI
+1790 FKVKVKGKVSDSIVNEAIVSDTKHPPETPTAEIIPQHKDGKVKAKKTVNNETPKLGEEVEYRISFKNTVEDGKLAEVKIEDTLPEGLEYVENSVKAEGSKPDPVELKVENGKVLAKYPEITDTEERSITFKVKVKDEVKVGKKI

-1814 KKEPE
+1814 KNEPE

-1832 KVEAEKTVNNPS
+1832 KVEAKKTVNNPS

-1869 KIEDTLPNGLEY
+1869 KIEDNLPNGLEY

-2010 YVENSLQ
+2010 YVENSVK
-2017 AEGSKPNPVELKF
+2017 AEGSKPDPVELKF

-2038 YPVITDT
+2038 YLEITDT

-2068 KAIVVDTT
+2068 KAIVVDTKN
-2076 HEPEKPY
+2076 EPEEPY
-2083 VEITPQYKDGKI
+2083 VEITPQYKDGKV
-2095 VAEKVANNHKPKLG
+2095 VAQKVANNHKPKLG

-2129 VNIKDTLPKGLEY
+2129 VNIKDALPKGLEY

-2192 AGEEIVNEAI
+2192 VGEEIVNEAI

-2222 DGKIEARK
+2222 DGKIKARK

-2351 PQYKD
+2351 PQHKD
-2356 GKVKADKKVSK
+2356 GKIAAHKKVNNHK
-2367 KDPKLGEEIEYRISF
+2367 PKLGEEIEYRISF
-2382 HNTVK
+2382 SNTVK

-2413 EGEEPAPVELKEE
+2413 EGDEPAPVELKEE

-2472 PPERPEVYITP
+2472 PPERPEVDITP

-2544 EGNEPNPVELKE
+2544 EGNKPNPVELKE

-2601 NPKNPPQKPEA
+2601 NPKNPQQKPEA

-2618 KDGKLKAEKTVNN
+2618 KDGKLKADKTVNN

-2655 AKVKIKDELPSS
+2655 AKVKIKDELPNG

-2692 IVLAEYPEIVDTKER
+2692 IVLAEYPAITDTKER
-2707 SIIFKVK
+2707 SIVFK
-2714 VKEKAKVGEEIVNT
+2714 VKEKAKVGEEIVNK
-2728 AVVED
+2728 AIVED
-2733 TINPPEQPNVTI
+2733 TINPPEQPNISI

-2758 TVSNQEPKLGEEVE
+2758 TVSNHEPKLGEEVE
-2772 YRISFENTVENGR
+2772 YRISFENTVENGK

-2805 IKSDGPEPNPV
+2805 IKSDGPEPHPV
-2816 ELKVENGKVTVKYPE
+2816 ELKVENGKVTAKYSE
-2831 ITDMK
+2831 ITDTK

-2842 KVKVQ
+2842 KVRVQ

-2854 EIINKAIVDDNNPTT
+2854 EIVNKAIVDDHNPTT
-2869 PPVESLIP
+2869 PPVESLIS

-2890 KEVSNHE
+2890 KEVSNHK

-2938 LEAVGDKPV
+2938 LEAVGDKPA

-2960 KYPEITDTKER
+2960 KYPDIMDTKER
-2971 SIIFKAKVK
+2971 SIIFKVKVK

-3002 PVIEPTATIKPEY
+3002 PVTEPTATIKPEY
-3015 KDGQLKAMKAVSNKE
+3015 KDGKLKATKTVSNKE

-3092 AKYLDIADRKERSI
+3092 AKYLDIADMKERSI

-3114 TVETGEKIVNK
+3114 APSKG
-3125 AIVGDT
+3125 
-3131 INQPEEPV
+3131 
-3139 VSITPQYKDGMLKAE
+3139 IT
-3154 KEVSNKEPKLGEEVE
+3154 
-3169 YRISFKNTVENGKLA
+3169 
-3184 EVKIEDQL
+3184 
-3192 PDGLEYVKDSVKAKG
+3192 
-3207 AIEVKVENGKL
+3207 
-3218 TAKYENIIDTKERN
+3218 
-3232 ITFKVKVK
+3232 
-3240 EKAGEEIVNRAI
+3240 NRAV
-3252 VDDGINQ
+3252 VDDGINP
-3259 PLEPTVSIKPKEPEV
+3259 PLEPTVTIVPKTKEDFKIPE
-3274 KPEDPKEPEVKPEDP
+3274 
-3289 KEPEVKP
+3289 
-3296 EDPKEPEVKPEDP
+3296 
-3309 KEPEVKPEDPKEPE
+3309 
-3323 VKPED
+3323 
-3328 PKEPEVK
+3328 
-3335 PEDPKEPEVKPED
+3335 
-3348 PKEPEVKPEDPK
+3348 
-3360 EPEVKPEDPKEPEV
+3360 
-3374 KPEDPK
+3374 
-3380 EPEVKPEDPKEPEVK
+3380 
-3395 PEDPKE
+3395 
-3401 PEVKPEDPKEPEVK
+3401 
-3415 PEDPKEPEV
+3415 
-3424 KPEDP
+3424 
-3429 KEPEVKPEDPKE
+3429 
-3441 PEVKPEDPKEPEVK
+3441 
-3455 PEDPKE
+3455 
-3461 PEVKPEDPKEPEVKP
+3461 
-3476 EDPKEPEVKPED
+3476 EPEVKPED

>member
-278 DPLYSVI
+278 DPLYSTI

-294 NVTLGLTTDHYGRQS
+294 NVTLGLTDNHYTRQS
-309 LGYKTNKMTV
+309 VGGKTNKKAV

-324 DSTFNSSTGAFPT
+324 DTTFNSSTGAFPN

-351 TAAMGVPGNITDRKV
+351 TAAMGAPSDARIDYRVSD
-366 TEDQVRQPVKMKMG
+366 EDVRQPIKMKMG

-392 RKADYLPYISNYS
+392 RKADYLPYIANHYS
-405 GSGAGYVA
+405 SGAGYVA
-413 YADVTNVIAQQ
+413 YADVTNVIEKQ
-424 GISQTLTVANVPQ
+424 GISQTVTVANVPQ
-437 IKDVTGGGYYWGNW
+437 IKFEKGSGYYWGNW

-475 QKSTAWTDV
+475 QKSTAWANI

-507 GDPAEKDGYAYDYGE
+507 GDPAENDIYAYDYGE
-522 YDFGAGYIKIKNIN
+522 YDFGLGYQKLKNIN
-536 GKDNDAN
+536 GKENDVN

-573 FSTDIHTYHFEGPN
+573 FSTDIHTYHLEGPN

-882 ENAEIG
+882 ETAKIGEEIV
-888 KEITNKATV
+888 NKAIV
-897 SDKTTSPKNIE
+897 SDKTNPPKNIE
-908 EKITPQHKAGRIDA
+908 EKITPQHKAGKIDA
-922 KKKATNKKPKLGEEF
+922 KKKATNKKSKLGEEF

-993 KYPAITDT
+993 KYPEITDT

-1124 KYPEITDT
+1124 KYSEITDT

-1200 YRISFHNTVENGKI
+1200 YRISFHNTVENGKL

-1310 GIINAAKIVD
+1310 GIINAAKAVD

-1388 ENITDTKERSIVFT
+1388 ENITDTKERSIIFK
-1402 VKVKEEAEI
+1402 VKVKEEAEV

-1456 GEEVEYRISFKNTVE
+1456 GEEVEYRISFKNTV
-1471 NGKLAEVKIEDT
+1471 K
-1483 LPEGLEYVENSL
+1483 
-1495 KAEGAGPN
+1495 
-1503 PVELKMENGKVLAK
+1503 
-1517 YPEITDIEERSIT
+1517 
-1530 FKVKVKEEV
+1530 
-1539 KVGEKIVNKAIV
+1539 
-1551 DDTKHDPIN
+1551 
-1560 PKAEI
+1560 
-1565 TPQYK
+1565 
-1570 DGKIEAE
+1570 
-1577 KVVNNP
+1577 
-1583 SPKLEEEVEYRIS
+1583 
-1596 FKNTVEHGK
+1596 
-1605 LAGVIIEDDLPN
+1605 
-1617 GLEYVKGSLQAEGS
+1617 
-1631 KPDPVELKFE
+1631 
-1641 NGKVLAKYPE
+1641 
-1651 ITDTKERSI
+1651 
-1660 TFKVKVK
+1660 
-1667 GNVSDTIINQ
+1667 
-1677 AIVSD
+1677 
-1682 TKHPPET
+1682 
-1689 PKAEIIPQHKDGKL
+1689 
-1703 EAKKVVNNLL
+1703 
-1713 PKLGEEVEY
+1713 
-1722 RISFKNTVEN
+1722 
-1732 GKLAEVKIEDT
+1732 
-1743 LPEGLEYVENSLK
+1743 
-1756 AEGAGTDSVELKF
+1756 
-1769 ENGKILAKYPEITDT
+1769 
-1784 KERSIT
+1784 
-1790 FKVKVKDEVKIGGKI
+1790 
-1805 VNKAIIDDT
+1805 
-1814 KKEPE
+1814 
-1819 TPTAEITPQHKDG
+1819 
-1832 KVEAEKTVNNPS
+1832 
-1844 PKLGEEIEYRIS
+1844 
-1856 FKNTVENG
+1856 NG

-1908 YPEITDIEERS
+1908 YPAITDIEERS

-1958 YKDGKLKAEKFVNN
+1958 YKDGKLTAEKFVNN

-2230 EVSNHEPKLGEEI
+2230 EVSNYEPKLGEEI

-2270 LEFVQGSEKAEGD
+2270 LEFVQGSEKAEGA
-2283 EPKPVELK
+2283 EPKPMELK

-2298 ATYSE
+2298 ATYAE
-2303 IIDTKERSIA
+2303 IMDTEERSIV
-2313 FKVKVKDSVAI
+2313 FKVKVKESVTI
-2324 GKGITNKAIIH
+2324 GKAITNKAIIH

-2356 GKVKADKKVSK
+2356 GKIIAHKKVNNDK
-2367 KDPKLGEEIEYRISF
+2367 PKLGEEIEYRISF
-2382 HNTVK
+2382 SNTVK

-2399 IPSGLEYVKDSLKA
+2399 IPSGLEYVKDSLNA
-2413 EGEEPAPVELKEE
+2413 EGDKPAPVELKEE

-2451 KDSVEVDK
+2451 KDTAEVDK
-2459 AIVNKAIVDDTKN
+2459 AIVNRAIVDDTKN
-2472 PPERPEVYITP
+2472 PPERPEVEITP
-2483 QHKDGKVKAD
+2483 QHKEGKVKAD
-2493 KKVSKKDPKLGEEVE
+2493 KNVSKKDPKLGEEVE
-2508 YQIRFKNTVENG
+2508 YRIRFKNTVENG
-2520 KLAEVKIEDQ
+2520 KLAELKIEDQ
-2530 LPTGL
+2530 LPAGL
-2535 EYVKDSLKS
+2535 EYVKDSLKA

-2572 ERSIIFKVK
+2572 ERSISFKVK
-2581 VTEVA
+2581 VTEAV
-2586 KVGKK
+2586 KVGKT
-2591 IVNTAIVDDD
+2591 IVNKAIVDDH

-2655 AKVKIKDELPSS
+2655 AKVKIKDELPTG

-2733 TINPPEQPNVTI
+2733 TINPPEQPNIAI

-2816 ELKVENGKVTVKYPE
+2816 ELKVENGKVTAKYPE

-3015 KDGQLKAMKAVSNKE
+3015 KDGKLKAMKAVSNKE

-3240 EKAGEEIVNRAI
+3240 EKVGEEIVNRAI

-3274 KPEDPKEPEVKPEDP
+3274 KPEDPKEPEV
-3289 KEPEVKP
+3289 
-3296 EDPKEPEVKPEDP
+3296 
-3309 KEPEVKPEDPKEPE
+3309 
-3323 VKPED
+3323 
-3328 PKEPEVK
+3328 
-3335 PEDPKEPEVKPED
+3335 
-3348 PKEPEVKPEDPK
+3348 
-3360 EPEVKPEDPKEPEV
+3360 
-3374 KPEDPK
+3374 
-3380 EPEVKPEDPKEPEVK
+3380 
-3395 PEDPKE
+3395 
-3401 PEVKPEDPKEPEVK
+3401 
-3415 PEDPKEPEV
+3415 
-3424 KPEDP
+3424 
-3429 KEPEVKPEDPKE
+3429 
-3441 PEVKPEDPKEPEVK
+3441 
-3455 PEDPKE
+3455 
-3461 PEVKPEDPKEPEVKP
+3461 
-3476 EDPKEPEVKPED
+3476 
-3488 PKEPEVKPEDPK
+3488 
-3500 EPEVKL
+3500 
-3506 EKPEVR
+3506 
-3512 LEKLIKEPQVKVE
+3512 
-3525 RELPKTGAASPW
+3525 
-3537 MVSVGAGISFLV
+3537 
-3549 GGVLFV
+3549 
-3555 LGRRR
+3555 
-3560 KQ
+3560 

>member
-49 EQVNAEIYRGE
+49 EKVNAEIYRGE

-71 IENTGDTPIQELVL
+71 IENTGDKPIQELVI
-85 KQNNENEITFLSQ
+85 KQNNDNEIIFLPQ
-98 SMKVNG
+98 SVKVNG

-109 NKVADFYVEEKDK
+109 NKIGDFYIEEKDK
-122 GGKLL
+122 GGKPL

-146 KASRTQ
+146 KASRAQ

-294 NVTLGLTTDHYGRQS
+294 NVTLGLKDNHYTRLSMGKQSNKTTV
-309 LGYKTNKMTV
+309 N
-319 DVDND
+319 VDND
-324 DSTFNSSTGAFPT
+324 VTTFNSSTGAFPN

-351 TAAMGVPGNITDRKV
+351 TAAMGTPASGYKDYRVSD
-366 TEDQVRQPVKMKMG
+366 EDVRQPVKMKMG
-380 NKQYAEV
+380 NKEYAEV

-392 RKADYLPYISNYS
+392 RKANSLPYISNYS

-413 YADVTNVIAQQ
+413 YADVTNVIAKQ
-424 GISQTLTVANVPQ
+424 GISQTVTVANIPQ
-437 IKDVTGGGYYWGNW
+437 IKFENGGGYYWGNW

-463 VKDMKIWEGLVS
+463 VKDMKIWEGLVA
-475 QKSTAWTDV
+475 QKDAVNWTGI
-484 SVNKIN
+484 NINHIN
-490 TPKEGAF
+490 TPKDGAF

-507 GDPAEKDGYAYDYGE
+507 GDPAEDKGIVKDGYAYDYGE
-522 YDFGAGYIKIKNIN
+522 YDFGYGYVKLKNID
-536 GKDNDAN
+536 GKDDDVN
-543 DSSMTEVQ
+543 DSTMTEIQ

-573 FSTDIHTYHFEGPN
+573 FSTDIHTYHLEGPS
-587 QVKNDLKEA
+587 QVKNDLTSGNIHFKA
-596 KMRFRANG
+596 KY

-748 SDTTVKNVVAVKGQ
+748 SNTTVKNVVAVKGQ

-882 ENAEIG
+882 ETAKIGEEIV
-888 KEITNKATV
+888 NKAIV
-897 SDKTTSPKNIE
+897 SDKTNPPKNIE
-908 EKITPQHKAGRIDA
+908 EKITPQHKAGKIDA

-993 KYPAITDT
+993 KYPEITDT

-1146 AKVGEAIVNKAIAKD
+1146 AKVGGAIVNKAIAKD
-1161 PKHDPVDAKV
+1161 PKNEPVESDV

-1186 VVNNEKPKLGEEIE
+1186 VVNNKKPKLGEEIE
-1200 YRISFHNTVENGKI
+1200 YRISFHNMVENGKL
-1214 AEVRVEDTIPKGL
+1214 AEARVEDTIPKGL

-1268 VFKVKVKEEVEVG
+1268 VFKVKVKEEAEV
-1281 KEIVNKAI
+1281 
-1289 VDDTK
+1289 
-1294 HQPIEP
+1294 
-1300 EERITPQHKD
+1300 
-1310 GIINAAKIVD
+1310 
-1320 NPSPKLGEEVEYRIS
+1320 
-1335 FKNTV
+1335 
-1340 ENGKLEKVKIEDT
+1340 
-1353 IPNGLEYVKGSEK
+1353 
-1366 AEGDKPAPVKLHV
+1366 
-1379 KDGKVIAEY
+1379 
-1388 ENITDTKERSIVFT
+1388 
-1402 VKVKEEAEI
+1402 

-1483 LPEGLEYVENSL
+1483 LPEGVEYVENSL

-1517 YPEITDIEERSIT
+1517 YPEIADIEERSIT

-1596 FKNTVEHGK
+1596 FKNTVEYGK
-1605 LAGVIIEDDLPN
+1605 LAEVIIEDDLPN

-1631 KPDPVELKFE
+1631 KPNPVELKFE

-1769 ENGKILAKYPEITDT
+1769 ENGKIMAKYPEITDT

-1908 YPEITDIEERS
+1908 YPEITDKEERS

-1932 GEGIV
+1932 GEGII

-1949 TREVTVTPE
+1949 TREVTITPE

-1995 LVEVKVEDEIPAGLE
+1995 LVEVKIEDEIPAGLE

-2129 VNIKDTLPKGLEY
+2129 VSIKDTLPKGLEY

-2230 EVSNHEPKLGEEI
+2230 EVSNYEPKLGEEI

-2270 LEFVQGSEKAEGD
+2270 LEFVQGSEKAEGA

-2298 ATYSE
+2298 ATYAE
-2303 IIDTKERSIA
+2303 IMDTEERSIV
-2313 FKVKVKDSVAI
+2313 FKVKVKESVTI
-2324 GKGITNKAIIH
+2324 GKAITNKAIIH

-2356 GKVKADKKVSK
+2356 GKIIAHKKVNNDK
-2367 KDPKLGEEIEYRISF
+2367 PKLGEEIEYRISF
-2382 HNTVK
+2382 SNTVK

-2413 EGEEPAPVELKEE
+2413 EGDKPAPVELKEE

-2451 KDSVEVDK
+2451 KDTAEVDK
-2459 AIVNKAIVDDTKN
+2459 AIVNRAIVDDTKN
-2472 PPERPEVYITP
+2472 PPERPEVEITP
-2483 QHKDGKVKAD
+2483 QYKEGKVKAD
-2493 KKVSKKDPKLGEEVE
+2493 KNVSKKDPKLGEEVE
-2508 YQIRFKNTVENG
+2508 YRISFKNTVENG
-2520 KLAEVKIEDQ
+2520 KLAELKIEDQ
-2530 LPTGL
+2530 LPAGL
-2535 EYVKDSLKS
+2535 EYVKDSLKA

-2572 ERSIIFKVK
+2572 ERSISFKVK
-2581 VTEVA
+2581 VTEAV
-2586 KVGKK
+2586 KVGKT
-2591 IVNTAIVDDD
+2591 IVNKAIVDDH

-2655 AKVKIKDELPSS
+2655 AKVKIKDELPTG

-2790 VEDEIPAGLEYVQDS
+2790 IEDEIPAGLEYVQDS
-2805 IKSDGPEPNPV
+2805 IKSDGPEPDPV
-2816 ELKVENGKVTVKYPE
+2816 ELKVENGKVTAKYPE

-2890 KEVSNHE
+2890 KEVSNHA

-2980 ETVKVGGEI
+2980 DTVKVGGEI

-3015 KDGQLKAMKAVSNKE
+3015 KDGKLKATKAVSNKE
-3030 PKLGEEVEYRI
+3030 PKIGEEVEYRI

-3309 KEPEVKPEDPKEPE
+3309 KEPEVKPEDPKESE

-3380 EPEVKPEDPKEPEVK
+3380 EPEVKPEDPKEP
-3395 PEDPKE
+3395 
-3401 PEVKPEDPKEPEVK
+3401 
-3415 PEDPKEPEV
+3415 
-3424 KPEDP
+3424 
-3429 KEPEVKPEDPKE
+3429 
-3441 PEVKPEDPKEPEVK
+3441 
-3455 PEDPKE
+3455 
-3461 PEVKPEDPKEPEVKP
+3461 
-3476 EDPKEPEVKPED
+3476 
-3488 PKEPEVKPEDPK
+3488 
-3500 EPEVKL
+3500 
-3506 EKPEVR
+3506 
-3512 LEKLIKEPQVKVE
+3512 
-3525 RELPKTGAASPW
+3525 
-3537 MVSVGAGISFLV
+3537 
-3549 GGVLFV
+3549 
-3555 LGRRR
+3555 
-3560 KQ
+3560 

>member
-1 MKKSLKC
+1 MKQVLKC
-8 FNVVTIIA
+8 FNVVTMIT
-16 LLLSITLPSP
+16 LLLSIILPSP

-32 HKKSWDELQG
+32 NKKSWDELQG
-42 NDVRIKA
+42 NDVKIKA
-49 EQVNAEIYRGE
+49 EQVNAEIYKGE
-60 VAEREHVFQYT
+60 VAKREHVFQYT

-85 KQNNENEITFLSQ
+85 KQSNENEITFLSQ
-98 SMKVNG
+98 SVKVNG

-162 SVQKDQVQIGSMSF
+162 SVQKDQVQIGNMSV

-184 DKVEATADDE
+184 EKVAANADEE
-194 ADSSKKSVVP
+194 ADSSKKEVGP
-204 SVNNTTKKVDEKLK
+204 SANNTIKKVDEKLK
-218 VSVEDTNKPTSNTEL
+218 VSVEDKNNPTSKTEL
-233 VKQPVT
+233 PKQPVT
-239 EAEKQPEKEVAKQ
+239 EAEKQPEKEAVKQ
-252 SDAEVQA
+252 SVAEVQA

-265 KVQIQ
+265 KVQMQ
-270 VGDKQGFG
+270 TGDKQGFG
-278 DPLYSVI
+278 DPLYSTI
-285 TAGDLVQTG
+285 TAGNLVQTG

-324 DSTFNSSTGAFPT
+324 DSTFNSSTGAFPN

-351 TAAMGVPGNITDRKV
+351 TAAMGTPTYPSKEYRVSDA
-366 TEDQVRQPVKMKMG
+366 DVREPVKMKMG
-380 NKQYAEV
+380 NKGYAEV

-405 GSGAGYVA
+405 GAGAGYVA

-424 GISQTLTVANVPQ
+424 GISQTVTVANVPQ
-437 IKDVTGGGYYWGNW
+437 IKFEKGSGYYWGNW
-451 NLILVYENYKET
+451 NLILVYENHKET

-475 QKSTAWTDV
+475 QKSTAWTDI

-573 FSTDIHTYHFEGPN
+573 FSTDIHTYHLEGPT
-587 QVKNDLKEA
+587 QVKNDLKEG
-596 KMRFRANG
+596 KMRFRAYAG
-604 ATGDIYVLNN
+604 TGDIYVLNN

-635 AGKEIKEVKAGEEI
+635 TGKEIKEIKAGEEF
-649 TYKIEVK
+649 TYQIEVK

-685 IQYVTGSNTGQ
+685 IQYISGSNKGN

-713 DFRIGEGADA
+713 DFRVGEGANA
-723 KDGGVLKPGESAVL
+723 KDGGVLKPGESAVI
-737 TFKVKVKESIK
+737 TFKVKAKESIK
-748 SDTTVKNVVAVKGQ
+748 SDTTIKNIVVVKGE
-762 DSAEIKYESEDDAN
+762 DSAEIKYETEDEAN
-776 VTVTIP
+776 VTVTTP
-782 KEVPGEIEARKIAS
+782 KEVPGEIEAKKIAS
-796 NKSPKLGDEVEY
+796 NKTPKLGDEVEY
-808 RITFKNKVKDGRLDV
+808 RITFKNKTKDGRLDV

-828 ELPSSLEFVKDS
+828 ELPSNLEYVKDS
-840 LKAEGV
+840 LKAEGAK
-846 QPEPVELK
+846 PEPVELK
-854 FENGKIIAKYPAI
+854 FENGKVIAKYPEI
-867 TDMEERSIVF
+867 MDMEERSIVF

-882 ENAEIG
+882 ETAKIGEEIV
-888 KEITNKATV
+888 NKATV
-897 SDKTTSPKNIE
+897 SDKTNPPKNLE
-908 EKITPQHKAGRIDA
+908 EKITPQHKAGKIAA

-937 EYQISFNNTVE
+937 EYQISFQNTVE
-948 NGKLEAVTIEDEIPA
+948 NGKLDAVTIEDEIPA
-963 NLEFIQGSER
+963 NLEFVQGSER
-973 AEGAGP
+973 AEGAEP
-979 SPVELKVENGKVIA
+979 NPVELKVENGKVIA
-993 KYPAITDT
+993 KYPEITDT
-1001 KERSIIFKVKVKE
+1001 KERSIAFKVKVKE

-1021 IVNKAVVSDPNG
+1021 IVNKAVVSEPNG
-1033 QSEHPEEKVTPDY
+1033 QTEHPEEKITPDY
-1046 KDGKVDVDKSVTNQ
+1046 KYGKVDVEKSVTNQ

-1073 FHNTVEN
+1073 FYNTVEN
-1080 GKLEKVMIED
+1080 GKLEKVLVED
-1090 TLPAGV
+1090 TLPKGV

-1108 KPEPVELKME
+1108 KPEPVELKVE
-1118 NGKIIA
+1118 DGKVMA

-1161 PKHDPVDAKV
+1161 PKNEPVESKV

-1186 VVNNEKPKLGEEIE
+1186 VVNNKKPKLGEEIE
-1200 YRISFHNTVENGKI
+1200 YRISFHNTVENGKLE
-1214 AEVRVEDTIPKGL
+1214 EVRVEDTIPKGL

-1241 SPVELT
+1241 GPVELA
-1247 VEAGVVKAKYID
+1247 VENGIIKAKYID
-1259 ITDTKERSI
+1259 IMDMKERSI
-1268 VFKVKVKEEVEVG
+1268 VFKVKVKEEAKVD

-1294 HQPIEP
+1294 NPPIEP

-1310 GIINAAKIVD
+1310 GIIDSKKTVD
-1320 NPSPKLGEEVEYRIS
+1320 NLSPKLGEEVEYRIS

-1340 ENGKLEKVKIEDT
+1340 ENGKLEKVTIEDT

-1366 AEGDKPAPVKLHV
+1366 AEGDKPAPLKLSV

-1388 ENITDTKERSIVFT
+1388 DNITDMKERSIVFK
-1402 VKVKEEAEI
+1402 VKVKEEAEV
-1411 GKEIVNQAIVDDTK
+1411 GKEIINKAIVDDMK
-1425 DSKKPEAKITPLHK
+1425 HPKEPEAKITPLHK
-1439 DGKIKAKKSVN
+1439 DGKIKAKKIVN

-1456 GEEVEYRISFKNTVE
+1456 GEEVEYRISMKNTVKY
-1471 NGKLAEVKIEDT
+1471 GKL
-1483 LPEGLEYVENSL
+1483 
-1495 KAEGAGPN
+1495 
-1503 PVELKMENGKVLAK
+1503 
-1517 YPEITDIEERSIT
+1517 TD
-1530 FKVKVKEEV
+1530 
-1539 KVGEKIVNKAIV
+1539 
-1551 DDTKHDPIN
+1551 
-1560 PKAEI
+1560 
-1565 TPQYK
+1565 
-1570 DGKIEAE
+1570 
-1577 KVVNNP
+1577 
-1583 SPKLEEEVEYRIS
+1583 
-1596 FKNTVEHGK
+1596 
-1605 LAGVIIEDDLPN
+1605 VI
-1617 GLEYVKGSLQAEGS
+1617 
-1631 KPDPVELKFE
+1631 
-1641 NGKVLAKYPE
+1641 
-1651 ITDTKERSI
+1651 
-1660 TFKVKVK
+1660 
-1667 GNVSDTIINQ
+1667 
-1677 AIVSD
+1677 
-1682 TKHPPET
+1682 
-1689 PKAEIIPQHKDGKL
+1689 
-1703 EAKKVVNNLL
+1703 
-1713 PKLGEEVEY
+1713 
-1722 RISFKNTVEN
+1722 
-1732 GKLAEVKIEDT
+1732 IEDT

-1769 ENGKILAKYPEITDT
+1769 ENGKVMAKYPEIMDTEERSIVFKVKVKEEVTVGKKIINKATIDDSQNKPVNPTAEIIPQYKDGKLEAKKMVNNETPKLGEEVEYRISFKNTVEHGKLTEVKIEDDLPNGLEYVKDSVKAEGSKPDPVELKFENGKVMAKYPEITDT

-1790 FKVKVKDEVKIGGKI
+1790 FKVKVKGKVSDSIVNEAIVSDTKHPPETPTAEIIPQHKDGKVKAKKTVNNETPKLGEEVEYRISFKNTVEDGKLAEVKIEDTLPEGLEYVENSVKAEGSKPDPVELKVENGKVMAKYPEITDTEERSITFKVKVKDEVKVGKKI

-1814 KKEPE
+1814 KNEPE

-1832 KVEAEKTVNNPS
+1832 KVEAKKTVNNET
-1844 PKLGEEIEYRIS
+1844 PKLGEEVEYRIS

-1864 KLAEV
+1864 KLAEL
-1869 KIEDTLPNGLEY
+1869 KIEDDLPNGLEY
-1881 VKDSLQA
+1881 VKDSLRA
-1888 EGSKPNP
+1888 EGSKPDP

-1908 YPEITDIEERS
+1908 YPEITDTEERS

-1927 EDFKV
+1927 EEFKV

-1937 NKVVVDDTKDPK
+1937 NKVVVDDTKDP
-1949 TREVTVTPE
+1949 TTSEVTITPE

-1972 KKPKLGEEVEYRIN
+1972 KKPKLGEEVEYRIS

-1995 LVEVKVEDEIPAGLE
+1995 LVEVTVEDEIPAGLE
-2010 YVENSLQ
+2010 YMENSLQ
-2017 AEGSKPNPVELKF
+2017 AEGSKPSPVELKF

-2038 YPVITDT
+2038 YLEITDT
-2045 KERSIVF
+2045 KERSIIF
-2052 KAKVKEE
+2052 KVKVKEE
-2059 AEIGKEIVN
+2059 VEIGKEIVN
-2068 KAIVVDTT
+2068 KAIVVDTKNKPE
-2076 HEPEKPY
+2076 EPH

-2095 VAEKVANNHKPKLG
+2095 AAQKVANNHKPKLG

-2116 RFKNTVENGKLAE
+2116 SFKNTVENGKLVE
-2129 VNIKDTLPKGLEY
+2129 VNIKDTLPNGLEY

-2155 PVELKVENGKVTAK
+2155 PVELQVKNNKVMAK
-2169 YPAITDTEERSIV
+2169 YPEITDTEERSIV

-2192 AGEEIVNEAI
+2192 VGEEIVNEAI
-2202 VDDTKNVPEEPYVP
+2202 VDDTKNLPEEPYVP

-2270 LEFVQGSEKAEGD
+2270 LEFVEGSEKAEGE

-2291 VENGKVI
+2291 VENGKVM
-2298 ATYSE
+2298 AKYSE
-2303 IIDTKERSIA
+2303 IMDTKERSIV

-2324 GKGITNKAIIH
+2324 GKDITNKAIIH
-2335 VDDPNHPIIE
+2335 VDDPNHPVID

-2356 GKVKADKKVSK
+2356 GKIATHKKVNNHK
-2367 KDPKLGEEIEYRISF
+2367 PKLGEEIEYRISF
-2382 HNTVK
+2382 NNTVK

-2413 EGEEPAPVELKEE
+2413 EGDKPAPVELKEE
-2426 AGKVTAK
+2426 AGKVSAK

-2439 TKERSIIFKVKV
+2439 MKERSIIFKVKV

-2472 PPERPEVYITP
+2472 PPERPEVEITP

-2493 KKVSKKDPKLGEEVE
+2493 KKVNKKDPKLGEEVE
-2508 YQIRFKNTVENG
+2508 YRISFKNTVENG

-2544 EGNEPNPVELKE
+2544 EGNEPAPVELKE

-2655 AKVKIKDELPSS
+2655 AKVKIKDELPTG

-2678 GENPKPLHVKVKNG
+2678 GENPKPLYVKVKNG
-2692 IVLAEYPEIVDTKER
+2692 TVLAEYPEITDMKER
-2707 SIIFKVK
+2707 SIVFKVK
-2714 VKEKAKVGEEIVNT
+2714 VKEKAKVGEEIVNK
-2728 AVVED
+2728 AIVED
-2733 TINPPEQPNVTI
+2733 TINPPEQPNISI

-2758 TVSNQEPKLGEEVE
+2758 TVSNHEPKLGEEVE
-2772 YRISFENTVENGR
+2772 YRISFENTVENGK

-2805 IKSDGPEPNPV
+2805 IKSDGPEPHPV
-2816 ELKVENGKVTVKYPE
+2816 ELKVENGKVTAKYPE
-2831 ITDMK
+2831 ITDTK

-2842 KVKVQ
+2842 KVRVQ

-2854 EIINKAIVDDNNPTT
+2854 EIVNKAIVDDNNPTT

-2927 IPAGLEYVKDS
+2927 IPSGLEYVKDS

-2947 PTELKVENGKVTA
+2947 PTELKVENGKVTV

-2971 SIIFKAKVK
+2971 SVIFKVKVK
-2980 ETVKVGGEI
+2980 ETAKVGGEI
-2989 TNKAIIH
+2989 TNKAIIE
-2996 VDDPNH
+2996 VDDPKH
-3002 PVIEPTATIKPEY
+3002 PVIEPTAKIKPEY
-3015 KDGQLKAMKAVSNKE
+3015 KDG
-3030 PKLGEEVEYRI
+3030 KL
-3041 SFKNTVENGK
+3041 T
-3051 VAEVKVEDEI
+3051 A
-3061 PAGLEYVQDSLRF
+3061 
-3074 EGAEPN
+3074 
-3080 PVELKVEFGKVI
+3080 
-3092 AKYLDIADRKERSI
+3092 AKK
-3106 IFKAKVKE
+3106 
-3114 TVETGEKIVNK
+3114 
-3125 AIVGDT
+3125 
-3131 INQPEEPV
+3131 
-3139 VSITPQYKDGMLKAE
+3139 
-3154 KEVSNKEPKLGEEVE
+3154 VSNKEPKLGEEVE
-3169 YRISFKNTVENGKLA
+3169 YRISFKNTVENGKLD
-3184 EVKIEDQL
+3184 VVTIEDEI
-3192 PDGLEYVKDSVKAKG
+3192 PAGLEYVQGSIRFEG
-3207 AIEVKVENGKL
+3207 AEPNPIELKMEFGKVI
-3218 TAKYENIIDTKERN
+3218 AKYLEITDTKERS
-3232 ITFKVKVK
+3232 IIFKAKVK
-3240 EKAGEEIVNRAI
+3240 EAPSKGITNKAV
-3252 VDDGINQ
+3252 VDDKINP
-3259 PLEPTVSIKPKEPEV
+3259 PLEPTVTILPKIKEDFKIPEDPKEPKEPEV
-3274 KPEDPKEPEVKPEDP
+3274 KPEDPKEPKEPEVKPEDPKEP

-3296 EDPKEPEVKPEDP
+3296 EDPKEPKEPEVKPEDPKEP
-3309 KEPEVKPEDPKEPE
+3309 KEPEVKPEDPKEPKEPE

-3328 PKEPEVK
+3328 PKEPKEPEVK
-3335 PEDPKEPEVKPED
+3335 PEDPKEP
-3348 PKEPEVKPEDPK
+3348 KEPEVKPEDPK
-3360 EPEVKPEDPKEPEV
+3360 EPKEPEV
-3374 KPEDPK
+3374 
-3380 EPEVKPEDPKEPEVK
+3380 
-3395 PEDPKE
+3395 
-3401 PEVKPEDPKEPEVK
+3401 
-3415 PEDPKEPEV
+3415 
-3424 KPEDP
+3424 
-3429 KEPEVKPEDPKE
+3429 
-3441 PEVKPEDPKEPEVK
+3441 
-3455 PEDPKE
+3455 
-3461 PEVKPEDPKEPEVKP
+3461 
-3476 EDPKEPEVKPED
+3476 
-3488 PKEPEVKPEDPK
+3488 
-3500 EPEVKL
+3500 
-3506 EKPEVR
+3506 KPEVR
-3512 LEKLIKEPQVKVE
+3512 LEKLIKEPQVKTE

-3537 MVSVGAGISFLV
+3537 MMSVGAGISFLV

>member
-1 MKKSLKC
+1 MKQVLKC
-8 FNVVTIIA
+8 FNVVTMIT
-16 LLLSITLPSP
+16 LLLSIILPSP
-26 SAFAEI
+26 SAFATEI
-32 HKKSWDELQG
+32 NKKSWDELQG
-42 NDVRIKA
+42 NDVKIKA
-49 EQVNAEIYRGE
+49 EQVNAEIYKGE

-71 IENTGDTPIQELVL
+71 IENTGATPIQELVL
-85 KQNNENEITFLSQ
+85 KQNNENEITFPSQ
-98 SMKVNG
+98 SVKVNG

-122 GGKLL
+122 GGKVL
-127 SSNLKIRDLKS
+127 SSNLKIKDLKS

-146 KASRTQ
+146 KARRAQ
-152 HFNKEYKQKI
+152 HFNNEYKQKI
-162 SVQKDQVQIGSMSF
+162 SVQKDQLQIGNMSV

-184 DKVEATADDE
+184 EKVAANADEE
-194 ADSSKKSVVP
+194 ADSSKKEVGP
-204 SVNNTTKKVDEKLK
+204 SANNTIKKVDEKLK
-218 VSVEDTNKPTSNTEL
+218 VSVEDKNNPTSKTEPP
-233 VKQPVT
+233 KQPVT
-239 EAEKQPEKEVAKQ
+239 EAEKLEKEAENQ
-252 SDAEVQA
+252 SDAKVQA

-265 KVQIQ
+265 KVQMQ
-270 VGDKQGFG
+270 TGDKQGFG
-278 DPLYSVI
+278 DPLYSTI
-285 TAGDLVQTG
+285 TAGNLVQTG

-309 LGYKTNKMTV
+309 LGYKANKMTV

-324 DSTFNSSTGAFPT
+324 DSTFNSSTGAFPN

-351 TAAMGVPGNITDRKV
+351 TAAMGTPTYPSKEYRVSDA
-366 TEDQVRQPVKMKMG
+366 DVREPVKMKMG
-380 NKQYAEV
+380 NKGYAEV

-405 GSGAGYVA
+405 GAGAGYVA
-413 YADVTNVIAQQ
+413 YADVTNVIAKQ
-424 GISQTLTVANVPQ
+424 GISQTVTVANVPQ
-437 IKDVTGGGYYWGNW
+437 IKFEKGSGYYWGNW
-451 NLILVYENYKET
+451 NLILVYENHKET
-463 VKDMKIWEGLVS
+463 VKDMKIWEGLVA
-475 QKSTAWTDV
+475 QKSAAWTTIGI
-484 SVNKIN
+484 NKIN

-507 GDPAEKDGYAYDYGE
+507 GDPAENDIYAYDFGQ
-522 YDFGAGYIKIKNIN
+522 YDFGFGYKDLENIN
-536 GKDNDAN
+536 GKKNDVN

-573 FSTDIHTYHFEGPN
+573 FSTDIHTYHLEGPAK
-587 QVKNDLKEA
+587 VKNDLKEG
-596 KMRFRANG
+596 KMQFKANG

-635 AGKEIKEVKAGEEI
+635 AGKEIKDVKAGEEF
-649 TYKIEVK
+649 TYQIEVK

-685 IQYVTGSNTGQ
+685 IQYVSGSNKGN
-696 KTDDASD
+696 KTDNASD

-713 DFRIGEGADA
+713 DFRIGEGANA
-723 KDGGVLKPGESAVL
+723 KDGGVLKPGESAVI
-737 TFKVKVKESIK
+737 TFKVKVKASVQ
-748 SDTTVKNVVAVKGQ
+748 SDTTVKNIVVVKGQ
-762 DSAEIKYESEDDAN
+762 DSSEVNYETADDADI
-776 VTVTIP
+776 TVTTP
-782 KEVPGEIEARKIAS
+782 KEIPGEIEAKKIAS
-796 NKSPKLGDEVEY
+796 NKTPKLGDEVEY
-808 RITFKNKVKDGRLDV
+808 RITFKNKTKDGRLDV

-828 ELPSSLEFVKDS
+828 ELPSNLEYVKDS
-840 LKAEGV
+840 LKAEGAK
-846 QPEPVELK
+846 PEPVELK
-854 FENGKIIAKYPAI
+854 FENGKVIAKYPEI
-867 TDMEERSIVF
+867 MDMEERSIVF

-882 ENAEIG
+882 ETAKIGEEIV
-888 KEITNKATV
+888 NKATV
-897 SDKTTSPKNIE
+897 SDKTNPPKNLE
-908 EKITPQHKAGRIDA
+908 EKITPQHKAGKIAA

-937 EYQISFNNTVE
+937 EYQISFQNTVE
-948 NGKLEAVTIEDEIPA
+948 NGKLDAVTIEDEIPA
-963 NLEFIQGSER
+963 NLEFVQGSER
-973 AEGAGP
+973 AEGAEP
-979 SPVELKVENGKVIA
+979 NPVELKVENGKVIA
-993 KYPAITDT
+993 KYPEITDT
-1001 KERSIIFKVKVKE
+1001 KERSIAFKVKVKE

-1021 IVNKAVVSDPNG
+1021 IVNKAVVSEPNG
-1033 QSEHPEEKVTPDY
+1033 QTEHPEEKITPDY
-1046 KDGKVDVDKSVTNQ
+1046 KYGKVDVEKSVTNQ

-1073 FHNTVEN
+1073 FYNTVEN
-1080 GKLEKVMIED
+1080 GKLEKVLVED
-1090 TLPAGV
+1090 TLPKGV

-1108 KPEPVELKME
+1108 KPEPVELKVE
-1118 NGKIIA
+1118 DGKVMA

-1161 PKHDPVDAKV
+1161 PKNEPVESKV

-1186 VVNNEKPKLGEEIE
+1186 VVNNKKPKLGEEIE
-1200 YRISFHNTVENGKI
+1200 YRISFHNTVENGKLE
-1214 AEVRVEDTIPKGL
+1214 EVRVEDTIPKGL

-1241 SPVELT
+1241 GPVELA
-1247 VEAGVVKAKYID
+1247 VENGIVKAKYID
-1259 ITDTKERSI
+1259 IMDMKERSI
-1268 VFKVKVKEEVEVG
+1268 VFKVKVKEEAKVD

-1294 HQPIEP
+1294 NPPIEP

-1310 GIINAAKIVD
+1310 GIIDSKKTVD

-1340 ENGKLEKVKIEDT
+1340 ENGKLEKVIIEDT

-1366 AEGDKPAPVKLHV
+1366 AEGDKPAPLKLSV

-1388 ENITDTKERSIVFT
+1388 ENITDMKERSIVFK
-1402 VKVKEEAEI
+1402 VKVKEEAEV
-1411 GKEIVNQAIVDDTK
+1411 GKEIINKAIVDDMK
-1425 DSKKPEAKITPLHK
+1425 HPKEPEAKITPLHK

-1456 GEEVEYRISFKNTVE
+1456 GEEVEYRISMKNTVKYGKLTDVIIEDALPEGLEYVENSLKAEGVGTDSVELKFENGKVMAKYPEIMDTEERSIVFKVKVKEGVTVGKKIINKATIDDSQNKPVNPTAEIIPQYKDGKLEAKKMVNNETPKLGEEVEYRISFKNTVE
-1471 NGKLAEVKIEDT
+1471 HGKLTEVKIEDDLPNGLEYVKDSVKVEGSKPDPVELKFENGKVMAKYPEITDTKERSITFKVKVKGKVSDSIVNEAIVSDTKHPPETPTAEIIPQHKDGKVKAKKTVNNETPKLGEEVEYRISMKNTVEDGKLAEVKIEDT
-1483 LPEGLEYVENSL
+1483 LPEGLEYVENS
-1495 KAEGAGPN
+1495 
-1503 PVELKMENGKVLAK
+1503 
-1517 YPEITDIEERSIT
+1517 
-1530 FKVKVKEEV
+1530 VK
-1539 KVGEKIVNKAIV
+1539 
-1551 DDTKHDPIN
+1551 
-1560 PKAEI
+1560 
-1565 TPQYK
+1565 
-1570 DGKIEAE
+1570 
-1577 KVVNNP
+1577 
-1583 SPKLEEEVEYRIS
+1583 
-1596 FKNTVEHGK
+1596 
-1605 LAGVIIEDDLPN
+1605 
-1617 GLEYVKGSLQAEGS
+1617 AEGS

-1641 NGKVLAKYPE
+1641 NGKVMAKYPE
-1651 ITDTKERSI
+1651 ITDTEERSI

-1667 GNVSDTIINQ
+1667 DEVKVGKKIVNKAIID
-1677 AIVSD
+1677 D
-1682 TKHPPET
+1682 TKNEPET
-1689 PKAEIIPQHKDGKL
+1689 PTAEITPQHKDGKV
-1703 EAKKVVNNLL
+1703 EAKKTVNNET

-1732 GKLAEVKIEDT
+1732 GKLAEVTI
-1743 LPEGLEYVENSLK
+1743 
-1756 AEGAGTDSVELKF
+1756 
-1769 ENGKILAKYPEITDT
+1769 
-1784 KERSIT
+1784 
-1790 FKVKVKDEVKIGGKI
+1790 KD
-1805 VNKAIIDDT
+1805 D
-1814 KKEPE
+1814 
-1819 TPTAEITPQHKDG
+1819 
-1832 KVEAEKTVNNPS
+1832 
-1844 PKLGEEIEYRIS
+1844 
-1856 FKNTVENG
+1856 
-1864 KLAEV
+1864 
-1869 KIEDTLPNGLEY
+1869 LPNGLEY
-1881 VKDSLQA
+1881 VKDSLRA
-1888 EGSKPNP
+1888 EGSKPDP

-1908 YPEITDIEERS
+1908 YPEIMDTEERS

-1927 EDFKV
+1927 EEFKV

-1937 NKVVVDDTKDPK
+1937 NKVVVDDTKDP
-1949 TREVTVTPE
+1949 TTSEVTITPE

-1972 KKPKLGEEVEYRIN
+1972 KKPKLGEEVEYRIS

-1995 LVEVKVEDEIPAGLE
+1995 LVEV
-2010 YVENSLQ
+2010 
-2017 AEGSKPNPVELKF
+2017 
-2030 ENGKVMAK
+2030 
-2038 YPVITDT
+2038 
-2045 KERSIVF
+2045 
-2052 KAKVKEE
+2052 
-2059 AEIGKEIVN
+2059 
-2068 KAIVVDTT
+2068 
-2076 HEPEKPY
+2076 
-2083 VEITPQYKDGKI
+2083 
-2095 VAEKVANNHKPKLG
+2095 
-2109 EEVEYRI
+2109 
-2116 RFKNTVENGKLAE
+2116 
-2129 VNIKDTLPKGLEY
+2129 NIKDTLPNGLEY

-2155 PVELKVENGKVTAK
+2155 PVELQVKNNKVMAK
-2169 YPAITDTEERSIV
+2169 YPEITDTEERSIV

-2192 AGEEIVNEAI
+2192 VGEEIVNEAI
-2202 VDDTKNVPEEPYVP
+2202 IDDTKNLPEEPYVP

-2270 LEFVQGSEKAEGD
+2270 LEFVEGSEKAEGE

-2291 VENGKVI
+2291 VENGKVM
-2298 ATYSE
+2298 AKYSE
-2303 IIDTKERSIA
+2303 IMDTKERSIV

-2324 GKGITNKAIIH
+2324 GKDITNKAIIH
-2335 VDDPNHPIIE
+2335 VDDPNHPVID
-2345 PTAKIT
+2345 PTAKII

-2356 GKVKADKKVSK
+2356 GKIATHKKVNNHK
-2367 KDPKLGEEIEYRISF
+2367 PKLGEEIEYRISF
-2382 HNTVK
+2382 NNTVK

-2413 EGEEPAPVELKEE
+2413 EGDKPAPVELKEE
-2426 AGKVTAK
+2426 AGKVSAK

-2439 TKERSIIFKVKV
+2439 MKERSIIFKVKV

-2472 PPERPEVYITP
+2472 PPERPEVEITP

-2493 KKVSKKDPKLGEEVE
+2493 KKVNKKDPKLGEEVE
-2508 YQIRFKNTVENG
+2508 YRISFKNTVENG

-2544 EGNEPNPVELKE
+2544 EGNEPAPVELKE

-2655 AKVKIKDELPSS
+2655 AKVKIKDELPTG

-2678 GENPKPLHVKVKNG
+2678 GENPKPLYVKVKNG
-2692 IVLAEYPEIVDTKER
+2692 IVLAEYPEITDMKER
-2707 SIIFKVK
+2707 SIVFKVK
-2714 VKEKAKVGEEIVNT
+2714 VKEKAKVGEEIVNK
-2728 AVVED
+2728 AIVED
-2733 TINPPEQPNVTI
+2733 TINPPEQPNISI

-2758 TVSNQEPKLGEEVE
+2758 TVSNHEPKLGEEVE
-2772 YRISFENTVENGR
+2772 YRISFENTVENGK

-2805 IKSDGPEPNPV
+2805 IKSDGPEPYPV
-2816 ELKVENGKVTVKYPE
+2816 ELKVENGKVTAKYPE
-2831 ITDMK
+2831 ITDTK

-2842 KVKVQ
+2842 KVRVQ

-2854 EIINKAIVDDNNPTT
+2854 EIVNKAIVDDNNPTT

-2927 IPAGLEYVKDS
+2927 IPSGLEYVKDS

-2947 PTELKVENGKVTA
+2947 PTELKVENGKVTV

-2971 SIIFKAKVK
+2971 SVIFKVKVK
-2980 ETVKVGGEI
+2980 ETAKVGGEI
-2989 TNKAIIH
+2989 TNKAIIE
-2996 VDDPNH
+2996 VDDPKH
-3002 PVIEPTATIKPEY
+3002 PVIEPTAKIKPEY
-3015 KDGQLKAMKAVSNKE
+3015 KDG
-3030 PKLGEEVEYRI
+3030 KL
-3041 SFKNTVENGK
+3041 T
-3051 VAEVKVEDEI
+3051 A
-3061 PAGLEYVQDSLRF
+3061 
-3074 EGAEPN
+3074 
-3080 PVELKVEFGKVI
+3080 
-3092 AKYLDIADRKERSI
+3092 AK
-3106 IFKAKVKE
+3106 
-3114 TVETGEKIVNK
+3114 T
-3125 AIVGDT
+3125 
-3131 INQPEEPV
+3131 
-3139 VSITPQYKDGMLKAE
+3139 
-3154 KEVSNKEPKLGEEVE
+3154 VSNKEPKLGEEVE
-3169 YRISFKNTVENGKLA
+3169 YRISFKNTVENGKLD
-3184 EVKIEDQL
+3184 VVTIEDEI
-3192 PDGLEYVKDSVKAKG
+3192 PAGLEYVQGSIRFEG
-3207 AIEVKVENGKL
+3207 AEPNPIELKMEFGKVI
-3218 TAKYENIIDTKERN
+3218 AKYLEITDTKERS
-3232 ITFKVKVK
+3232 IIFKAKVK
-3240 EKAGEEIVNRAI
+3240 EAPSKGITNKAV
-3252 VDDGINQ
+3252 VDDKINP
-3259 PLEPTVSIKPKEPEV
+3259 PLEPTVTILPKTKEDFKISEDPKEPKEPEV
-3274 KPEDPKEPEVKPEDP
+3274 KPEDPKEPKEPEVKPEDPKEP

-3296 EDPKEPEVKPEDP
+3296 EDPKEP
-3309 KEPEVKPEDPKEPE
+3309 KEPEVKPEDPKEP
-3323 VKPED
+3323 
-3328 PKEPEVK
+3328 KE
-3335 PEDPKEPEVKPED
+3335 
-3348 PKEPEVKPEDPK
+3348 
-3360 EPEVKPEDPKEPEV
+3360 
-3374 KPEDPK
+3374 
-3380 EPEVKPEDPKEPEVK
+3380 
-3395 PEDPKE
+3395 
-3401 PEVKPEDPKEPEVK
+3401 
-3415 PEDPKEPEV
+3415 
-3424 KPEDP
+3424 
-3429 KEPEVKPEDPKE
+3429 
-3441 PEVKPEDPKEPEVK
+3441 
-3455 PEDPKE
+3455 
-3461 PEVKPEDPKEPEVKP
+3461 
-3476 EDPKEPEVKPED
+3476 
-3488 PKEPEVKPEDPK
+3488 
-3500 EPEVKL
+3500 
-3506 EKPEVR
+3506 PEVR
-3512 LEKLIKEPQVKVE
+3512 LEKIIKEPQVKTE

-3537 MVSVGAGISFLV
+3537 MMSVGAGISFLV

>member
-194 ADSSKKSVVP
+194 ADSSKEEVGP
-204 SVNNTTKKVDEKLK
+204 SPDSTTKKITEKLK
-218 VSVEDTNKPTSNTEL
+218 VSVEDKNKSTSKTEL
-233 VKQPVT
+233 PKQPVT

-252 SDAEVQA
+252 SNAEVQA

-278 DPLYSVI
+278 DPLYSTI
-285 TAGDLVQTG
+285 AAGNLVQTG

-324 DSTFNSSTGAFPT
+324 DSTFNSSTGAFPN

-351 TAAMGVPGNITDRKV
+351 TAAMGVPGNIANRKV

-380 NKQYAEV
+380 NKEYTEV

-392 RKADYLPYISNYS
+392 RKADSLPYISNYS

-413 YADVTNVIAQQ
+413 YADVTDVIAQQ

-475 QKSTAWTDV
+475 QKSTAWTDI

-507 GDPAEKDGYAYDYGE
+507 GDPAEKDIYAYDYGE
-522 YDFGAGYIKIKNIN
+522 YDFGAGYVKIKNIN
-536 GKDNDAN
+536 GKDNDVN

-573 FSTDIHTYHFEGPN
+573 FSTDIHTYHLEGPN

-649 TYKIEVK
+649 TYQIEVK

-723 KDGGVLKPGESAVL
+723 KDGGVLKPGESAIL

-762 DSAEIKYESEDDAN
+762 DSAKIKYESEDDAN
-776 VTVTIP
+776 VTITIP

-808 RITFKNKVKDGRLDV
+808 RITFKNRVKDGRLDV

-882 ENAEIG
+882 ETAKIGEEIV
-888 KEITNKATV
+888 NKAMV
-897 SDKTTSPKNIE
+897 SDKTNPPKNIE
-908 EKITPQHKAGRIDA
+908 EKITPQHKAGKIDA

-963 NLEFIQGSER
+963 NLEFVQGSER

-979 SPVELKVENGKVIA
+979 SPVELKVENGKIIA
-993 KYPAITDT
+993 KYPGITDT

-1080 GKLEKVMIED
+1080 GKLENVLVED
-1090 TLPAGV
+1090 TLPKDV

-1118 NGKIIA
+1118 DGKIIA
-1124 KYPEITDT
+1124 KYPEITDM

-1146 AKVGEAIVNKAIAKD
+1146 AKVGEVIVNKAIAKD

-1200 YRISFHNTVENGKI
+1200 YRISFHNMVENGKL

-1335 FKNTV
+1335 FKNKV

-1379 KDGKVIAEY
+1379 KGGKVIAEY
-1388 ENITDTKERSIVFT
+1388 ENITDTKERSIVFK
-1402 VKVKEEAEI
+1402 VKVKEEAEV

-1439 DGKIKAKKSVN
+1439 DGKMKAKKSVN

-1483 LPEGLEYVENSL
+1483 LPEGVEYVENSL

-1583 SPKLEEEVEYRIS
+1583 SPKLEEEEVEYRIS

-1605 LAGVIIEDDLPN
+1605 LAEVIIEDDLPN

-1631 KPDPVELKFE
+1631 KPNPVELKFE

-1667 GNVSDTIINQ
+1667 GNVSDTIVNE

-1769 ENGKILAKYPEITDT
+1769 ENGKIMAKYPEITDT

-1790 FKVKVKDEVKIGGKI
+1790 FKVKVKDEVKIGEKI

-2068 KAIVVDTT
+2068 KVIVVDTT

-2222 DGKIEARK
+2222 DG
-2230 EVSNHEPKLGEEI
+2230 
-2243 EYRIIF
+2243 
-2249 NNTVKDGKLAEVKI
+2249 
-2263 EDEIPAG
+2263 
-2270 LEFVQGSEKAEGD
+2270 
-2283 EPKPVELK
+2283 
-2291 VENGKVI
+2291 
-2298 ATYSE
+2298 
-2303 IIDTKERSIA
+2303 
-2313 FKVKVKDSVAI
+2313 
-2324 GKGITNKAIIH
+2324 
-2335 VDDPNHPIIE
+2335 
-2345 PTAKIT
+2345 
-2351 PQYKD
+2351 
-2356 GKVKADKKVSK
+2356 
-2367 KDPKLGEEIEYRISF
+2367 
-2382 HNTVK
+2382 
-2387 DGKLAEVKIEDE
+2387 
-2399 IPSGLEYVKDSLKA
+2399 
-2413 EGEEPAPVELKEE
+2413 
-2426 AGKVTAK
+2426 
-2433 YENITD
+2433 
-2439 TKERSIIFKVKV
+2439 
-2451 KDSVEVDK
+2451 
-2459 AIVNKAIVDDTKN
+2459 
-2472 PPERPEVYITP
+2472 
-2483 QHKDGKVKAD
+2483 
-2493 KKVSKKDPKLGEEVE
+2493 
-2508 YQIRFKNTVENG
+2508 
-2520 KLAEVKIEDQ
+2520 
-2530 LPTGL
+2530 
-2535 EYVKDSLKS
+2535 
-2544 EGNEPNPVELKE
+2544 
-2556 EAGKITAKYEN
+2556 
-2567 ITDTA
+2567 
-2572 ERSIIFKVK
+2572 
-2581 VTEVA
+2581 
-2586 KVGKK
+2586 
-2591 IVNTAIVDDD
+2591 
-2601 NPKNPPQKPEA
+2601 
-2612 IITPEY
+2612 
-2618 KDGKLKAEKTVNN
+2618 
-2631 PAPKLGEEVEYRI
+2631 
-2644 TFRNVVEHGKV
+2644 
-2655 AKVKIKDELPSS
+2655 
-2667 LEFVEG
+2667 
-2673 SERAE
+2673 
-2678 GENPKPLHVKVKNG
+2678 
-2692 IVLAEYPEIVDTKER
+2692 
-2707 SIIFKVK
+2707 
-2714 VKEKAKVGEEIVNT
+2714 
-2728 AVVED
+2728 
-2733 TINPPEQPNVTI
+2733 
-2745 QPQYKDGALQAEK
+2745 
-2758 TVSNQEPKLGEEVE
+2758 
-2772 YRISFENTVENGR
+2772 
-2785 LTEVK
+2785 
-2790 VEDEIPAGLEYVQDS
+2790 
-2805 IKSDGPEPNPV
+2805 
-2816 ELKVENGKVTVKYPE
+2816 
-2831 ITDMK
+2831 
-2836 KRSIIF
+2836 
-2842 KVKVQ
+2842 
-2847 ETVQVGK
+2847 
-2854 EIINKAIVDDNNPTT
+2854 
-2869 PPVESLIP
+2869 
-2877 ITPQYKDGKLEAR
+2877 
-2890 KEVSNHE
+2890 
-2897 PKLGEEIEY
+2897 
-2906 RITFNGTV
+2906 
-2914 DGGKLVDV
+2914 
-2922 KIEDE
+2922 
-2927 IPAGLEYVKDS
+2927 
-2938 LEAVGDKPV
+2938 
-2947 PTELKVENGKVTA
+2947 
-2960 KYPEITDTKER
+2960 
-2971 SIIFKAKVK
+2971 
-2980 ETVKVGGEI
+2980 
-2989 TNKAIIH
+2989 
-2996 VDDPNH
+2996 
-3002 PVIEPTATIKPEY
+3002 
-3015 KDGQLKAMKAVSNKE
+3015 
-3030 PKLGEEVEYRI
+3030 
-3041 SFKNTVENGK
+3041 
-3051 VAEVKVEDEI
+3051 
-3061 PAGLEYVQDSLRF
+3061 
-3074 EGAEPN
+3074 
-3080 PVELKVEFGKVI
+3080 
-3092 AKYLDIADRKERSI
+3092 
-3106 IFKAKVKE
+3106 
-3114 TVETGEKIVNK
+3114 
-3125 AIVGDT
+3125 
-3131 INQPEEPV
+3131 
-3139 VSITPQYKDGMLKAE
+3139 
-3154 KEVSNKEPKLGEEVE
+3154 
-3169 YRISFKNTVENGKLA
+3169 
-3184 EVKIEDQL
+3184 
-3192 PDGLEYVKDSVKAKG
+3192 
-3207 AIEVKVENGKL
+3207 
-3218 TAKYENIIDTKERN
+3218 
-3232 ITFKVKVK
+3232 
-3240 EKAGEEIVNRAI
+3240 
-3252 VDDGINQ
+3252 
-3259 PLEPTVSIKPKEPEV
+3259 
-3274 KPEDPKEPEVKPEDP
+3274 
-3289 KEPEVKP
+3289 
-3296 EDPKEPEVKPEDP
+3296 
-3309 KEPEVKPEDPKEPE
+3309 
-3323 VKPED
+3323 
-3328 PKEPEVK
+3328 
-3335 PEDPKEPEVKPED
+3335 
-3348 PKEPEVKPEDPK
+3348 
-3360 EPEVKPEDPKEPEV
+3360 
-3374 KPEDPK
+3374 
-3380 EPEVKPEDPKEPEVK
+3380 
-3395 PEDPKE
+3395 
-3401 PEVKPEDPKEPEVK
+3401 
-3415 PEDPKEPEV
+3415 
-3424 KPEDP
+3424 
-3429 KEPEVKPEDPKE
+3429 
-3441 PEVKPEDPKEPEVK
+3441 
-3455 PEDPKE
+3455 
-3461 PEVKPEDPKEPEVKP
+3461 
-3476 EDPKEPEVKPED
+3476 
-3488 PKEPEVKPEDPK
+3488 
-3500 EPEVKL
+3500 
-3506 EKPEVR
+3506 
-3512 LEKLIKEPQVKVE
+3512 
-3525 RELPKTGAASPW
+3525 
-3537 MVSVGAGISFLV
+3537 
-3549 GGVLFV
+3549 
-3555 LGRRR
+3555 
-3560 KQ
+3560 

>member
-1 MKKSLKC
+1 MKQVLKC
-8 FNVVTIIA
+8 FNVVTMIT
-16 LLLSITLPSP
+16 LLLSIILPSP
-26 SAFAEI
+26 SAFATEI
-32 HKKSWDELQG
+32 NKKSWDELQG
-42 NDVRIKA
+42 NDVKIKA
-49 EQVNAEIYRGE
+49 EQVNAEIYKGE

-71 IENTGDTPIQELVL
+71 IENTGATPIQELVL
-85 KQNNENEITFLSQ
+85 KQNNENEITFPSQ
-98 SMKVNG
+98 SVKVNG

-122 GGKLL
+122 GGKVL
-127 SSNLKIRDLKS
+127 SSNLKIKDLKS

-146 KASRTQ
+146 KARRAQ

-162 SVQKDQVQIGSMSF
+162 SVQKDQLQIGNMSV

-184 DKVEATADDE
+184 DKVEANTDDE
-194 ADSSKKSVVP
+194 ADSSKKEIGSP
-204 SVNNTTKKVDEKLK
+204 ADAKSKEVDGKLK
-218 VSVEDTNKPTSNTEL
+218 VSAGDKNKPTANTEL
-233 VKQPVT
+233 VKQPVDKDEKKLEK
-239 EAEKQPEKEVAKQ
+239 EAENQ
-252 SDAEVQA
+252 SDAKVQA

-265 KVQIQ
+265 KVQMQ
-270 VGDKQGFG
+270 TGDKQGFG
-278 DPLYSVI
+278 DPLYSTI
-285 TAGDLVQTG
+285 TAGNLVQTG

-309 LGYKTNKMTV
+309 MGYKTNKMTV

-324 DSTFNSSTGAFPT
+324 DSTFNSSTGAFPN

-351 TAAMGVPGNITDRKV
+351 TAAMGLPGNIADRKV

-380 NKQYAEV
+380 NKEYADV
-387 SADSI
+387 TADSI

-475 QKSTAWTDV
+475 QKSTAWTDI

-573 FSTDIHTYHFEGPN
+573 FSTDIHTYHLEGPT

-604 ATGDIYVLNN
+604 GGGDIYVLNN

-635 AGKEIKEVKAGEEI
+635 AGKEVKEIKAGEEF
-649 TYKIEVK
+649 TYQIEVK

-685 IQYVTGSNTGQ
+685 IQYISGSNKGN
-696 KTDDASD
+696 KTDNASD

-713 DFRIGEGADA
+713 DFRVGEGANA
-723 KDGGVLKPGESAVL
+723 KDGGVLKPGESAII
-737 TFKVKVKESIK
+737 TFKVKVKASVQ
-748 SDTTVKNVVAVKGQ
+748 SDTTIKNIVAVKGK
-762 DSAEIKYESEDDAN
+762 DSTEVNYETTDDAN
-776 VTVTIP
+776 VTVTLP

-796 NKSPKLGDEVEY
+796 NKTPKLGDEVEY
-808 RITFKNKVKDGRLDV
+808 RITFKNKTKDGRLDV

-828 ELPSSLEFVKDS
+828 ELPSNLEYVKDS
-840 LKAEGV
+840 LKAEGAK
-846 QPEPVELK
+846 PEPVELK
-854 FENGKIIAKYPAI
+854 FENGKVMAKYPEI
-867 TDMEERSIVF
+867 MDMEERSIVF

-882 ENAEIG
+882 ETAKIGEEIV
-888 KEITNKATV
+888 NKATV
-897 SDKTTSPKNIE
+897 SDKTNPPKDLE
-908 EKITPQHKAGRIDA
+908 EKITPQHKAGKIAA
-922 KKKATNKKPKLGEEF
+922 KKKATNKKPKLGEEV
-937 EYQISFNNTVE
+937 EYQISFKNTVE
-948 NGKLEAVTIEDEIPA
+948 NGKLDAVTIEDEIPA
-963 NLEFIQGSER
+963 NLEFVQGSER
-973 AEGAGP
+973 AEGAEP
-979 SPVELKVENGKVIA
+979 NPVELKVENGKVIA
-993 KYPAITDT
+993 KYPEITDT
-1001 KERSIIFKVKVKE
+1001 KERSISFKVKE

-1021 IVNKAVVSDPNG
+1021 IVNKAVVSEPNG
-1033 QSEHPEEKVTPDY
+1033 QSEHPEEKITPDY
-1046 KDGKVDVDKSVTNQ
+1046 KYGKVDVEKSVTNQ

-1073 FHNTVEN
+1073 FYNTVEN
-1080 GKLEKVMIED
+1080 GKLEKVLVED
-1090 TLPAGV
+1090 TLPKGV

-1108 KPEPVELKME
+1108 KPEPVELKVE
-1118 NGKIIA
+1118 DGKVMA

-1161 PKHDPVDAKV
+1161 PKNEPAESKV

-1186 VVNNEKPKLGEEIE
+1186 VVNNKKPKLGEEIE
-1200 YRISFHNTVENGKI
+1200 YRISFHNTVENGKLE
-1214 AEVRVEDTIPKGL
+1214 EVRVEDTIPKGL

-1241 SPVELT
+1241 GPVELA
-1247 VEAGVVKAKYID
+1247 VENGIVKAKYID
-1259 ITDTKERSI
+1259 IMDMKERSI
-1268 VFKVKVKEEVEVG
+1268 VFKVKVKEEAKVD

-1294 HQPIEP
+1294 NPPIEP
-1300 EERITPQHKD
+1300 EERITPQYKD
-1310 GIINAAKIVD
+1310 GIIDSKKTVD

-1340 ENGKLEKVKIEDT
+1340 ENGKLEKVTIEDI

-1366 AEGDKPAPVKLHV
+1366 AEGEKPAPLKLSV

-1388 ENITDTKERSIVFT
+1388 ENITDMKERSIVFK

-1411 GKEIVNQAIVDDTK
+1411 GKEIINKAIVDDMK
-1425 DSKKPEAKITPLHK
+1425 HPKEPEAKITPLHK
-1439 DGKIKAKKSVN
+1439 DGKIKAKKIVN

-1456 GEEVEYRISFKNTVE
+1456 GEEVEYRISIKNTVKY
-1471 NGKLAEVKIEDT
+1471 GKL
-1483 LPEGLEYVENSL
+1483 
-1495 KAEGAGPN
+1495 
-1503 PVELKMENGKVLAK
+1503 
-1517 YPEITDIEERSIT
+1517 TD
-1530 FKVKVKEEV
+1530 
-1539 KVGEKIVNKAIV
+1539 
-1551 DDTKHDPIN
+1551 
-1560 PKAEI
+1560 
-1565 TPQYK
+1565 
-1570 DGKIEAE
+1570 
-1577 KVVNNP
+1577 
-1583 SPKLEEEVEYRIS
+1583 
-1596 FKNTVEHGK
+1596 
-1605 LAGVIIEDDLPN
+1605 VI
-1617 GLEYVKGSLQAEGS
+1617 
-1631 KPDPVELKFE
+1631 
-1641 NGKVLAKYPE
+1641 
-1651 ITDTKERSI
+1651 
-1660 TFKVKVK
+1660 
-1667 GNVSDTIINQ
+1667 
-1677 AIVSD
+1677 
-1682 TKHPPET
+1682 
-1689 PKAEIIPQHKDGKL
+1689 
-1703 EAKKVVNNLL
+1703 
-1713 PKLGEEVEY
+1713 
-1722 RISFKNTVEN
+1722 
-1732 GKLAEVKIEDT
+1732 IEDT

-1769 ENGKILAKYPEITDT
+1769 ENGKVMAKYPEIMDTEERSIVFKVKVKEEVTVGKKIINKATIDDSQNKPVNPTAEIIPQYKDGKLEAKKMVNNETPKLGEEVEYRISFKNTVEHGKLTEVKIEDDLPNGLEYVKDSVKAVGAKPAPVELKFENGKVMAKYPEITDT

-1790 FKVKVKDEVKIGGKI
+1790 FKVKVKGKVSDWIVNEAIVSDTKHPPETPTAEIIPQHKDGKVKAKKTVNNETPKLGEEVEYRISFKNTVEDGKLAEVKIEDTLPEGLEYVENSVKAEGSKPDPVELKVENGKVMAKYPEITDTEERSITFKVKVKDEVKVGKKI

-1814 KKEPE
+1814 KNEPE

-1832 KVEAEKTVNNPS
+1832 KVEAKKTVNNET
-1844 PKLGEEIEYRIS
+1844 PKLGEEVEYRIS

-1864 KLAEV
+1864 KLAEL
-1869 KIEDTLPNGLEY
+1869 KIEDDLPNGLEY
-1881 VKDSLQA
+1881 VKDSLRA
-1888 EGSKPNP
+1888 EGSKPDP

-1908 YPEITDIEERS
+1908 YPEITDTEERS

-1927 EDFKV
+1927 EEFKV

-1937 NKVVVDDTKDPK
+1937 NKVVVDDTKDP
-1949 TREVTVTPE
+1949 TTSEVTITPE

-1972 KKPKLGEEVEYRIN
+1972 KKPKLGEEVEYRIS

-2010 YVENSLQ
+2010 FVENSLQ
-2017 AEGSKPNPVELKF
+2017 AEGFKPSPVELKF

-2038 YPVITDT
+2038 YLEIADT
-2045 KERSIVF
+2045 KERSIIF
-2052 KAKVKEE
+2052 KVKVKEE

-2068 KAIVVDTT
+2068 KAIVVDTKN
-2076 HEPEKPY
+2076 EPEEPR

-2095 VAEKVANNHKPKLG
+2095 AAQKVANNHKPKLG

-2116 RFKNTVENGKLAE
+2116 SFKNTIENGKLAE
-2129 VNIKDTLPKGLEY
+2129 VNIKDALPNGLEY

-2155 PVELKVENGKVTAK
+2155 PVELQVKNNKVMAK
-2169 YPAITDTEERSIV
+2169 YPEITDTEERSIV
-2182 FKAKVKESVK
+2182 FKAKVKESAKV
-2192 AGEEIVNEAI
+2192 GEEIVNEAI
-2202 VDDTKNVPEEPYVP
+2202 VDDTKNLPEEPYVP

-2230 EVSNHEPKLGEEI
+2230 EVSNREPKLGEEI

-2249 NNTVKDGKLAEVKI
+2249 NNTVKDGKLVEVKI
-2263 EDEIPAG
+2263 EDKIPAG
-2270 LEFVQGSEKAEGD
+2270 LEFVEGSEKAEGE

-2291 VENGKVI
+2291 VENGKVM
-2298 ATYSE
+2298 AKYSE
-2303 IIDTKERSIA
+2303 IMDTKERSIV
-2313 FKVKVKDSVAI
+2313 FKVKVKDSVTI
-2324 GKGITNKAIIH
+2324 GKDITNKAIIH
-2335 VDDPNHPIIE
+2335 VDDPNHPVID

-2356 GKVKADKKVSK
+2356 GKIAAHKKVNNHK
-2367 KDPKLGEEIEYRISF
+2367 PKLGEEIEYRISF
-2382 HNTVK
+2382 NNTVK

-2399 IPSGLEYVKDSLKA
+2399 IPFGLEYVKDSLKA
-2413 EGEEPAPVELKEE
+2413 EGDKPAPVELKEE
-2426 AGKVTAK
+2426 AGKVSAK

-2439 TKERSIIFKVKV
+2439 MKERSIIFKVKV

-2472 PPERPEVYITP
+2472 PPERPEVDITP
-2483 QHKDGKVKAD
+2483 QHKDGKFKAN

-2508 YQIRFKNTVENG
+2508 YRISFNNTVENG

-2530 LPTGL
+2530 LPNGL
-2535 EYVKDSLKS
+2535 EYVKDSLKA

-2581 VTEVA
+2581 VTEAV

-2618 KDGKLKAEKTVNN
+2618 KNGKIKAEKTVNN

-2655 AKVKIKDELPSS
+2655 AKVKIKDELPNS

-2678 GENPKPLHVKVKNG
+2678 GDSPKPLHVKVKNG
-2692 IVLAEYPEIVDTKER
+2692 TVLAEYPEITDTKER
-2707 SIIFKVK
+2707 SIVFKGK
-2714 VKEKAKVGEEIVNT
+2714 VKEKAKIGEAIVNT

-2733 TINPPEQPNVTI
+2733 TINPPEKPNVAI
-2745 QPQYKDGALQAEK
+2745 QPQHKDGALQAEK
-2758 TVSNQEPKLGEEVE
+2758 TVSNHEPKLGEEVE
-2772 YRISFENTVENGR
+2772 YRISFENTVENGK

-2790 VEDEIPAGLEYVQDS
+2790 VEDKIPAGLEYVQDS

-2816 ELKVENGKVTVKYPE
+2816 ELKVENGKVTAKYPE
-2831 ITDMK
+2831 ITDTK

-2842 KVKVQ
+2842 KAKVQ

-2854 EIINKAIVDDNNPTT
+2854 EIINKAVVDDNNPTN
-2869 PPVESLIP
+2869 PPVESLVP

-2906 RITFNGTV
+2906 RITFNGIV

-2927 IPAGLEYVKDS
+2927 IPSVLEYVKDS
-2938 LEAVGDKPV
+2938 LKAVGDKPV
-2947 PTELKVENGKVTA
+2947 PTELKVENGKVTVKYPEITDTKERSIIFKVKVKESVKVGEEITNKAIIHVDDPNHPVMEPTATIKPEYKDGKVKATKTVSNKEPKLGEEIEYRISFENTVENGKIAEVKIEDEIPAGLEYVQDSIRFEGAEPNPVELKMEFGKVIA
-2960 KYPEITDTKER
+2960 KYLEITDTKER

-2980 ETVKVGGEI
+2980 AAPSKGI
-2989 TNKAIIH
+2989 T
-2996 VDDPNH
+2996 
-3002 PVIEPTATIKPEY
+3002 
-3015 KDGQLKAMKAVSNKE
+3015 
-3030 PKLGEEVEYRI
+3030 
-3041 SFKNTVENGK
+3041 
-3051 VAEVKVEDEI
+3051 
-3061 PAGLEYVQDSLRF
+3061 
-3074 EGAEPN
+3074 
-3080 PVELKVEFGKVI
+3080 
-3092 AKYLDIADRKERSI
+3092 
-3106 IFKAKVKE
+3106 
-3114 TVETGEKIVNK
+3114 
-3125 AIVGDT
+3125 
-3131 INQPEEPV
+3131 
-3139 VSITPQYKDGMLKAE
+3139 
-3154 KEVSNKEPKLGEEVE
+3154 
-3169 YRISFKNTVENGKLA
+3169 
-3184 EVKIEDQL
+3184 
-3192 PDGLEYVKDSVKAKG
+3192 
-3207 AIEVKVENGKL
+3207 
-3218 TAKYENIIDTKERN
+3218 
-3232 ITFKVKVK
+3232 
-3240 EKAGEEIVNRAI
+3240 NRAI
-3252 VDDGINQ
+3252 VDDRINP
-3259 PLEPTVSIKPKEPEV
+3259 PLEPTVTILPKTKEDF
-3274 KPEDPKEPEVKPEDP
+3274 KIPEDPKEPEVKPEDP
-3289 KEPEVKP
+3289 KEPKEPEVKP
-3296 EDPKEPEVKPEDP
+3296 EDLKEPKEPEVKPEDP
-3309 KEPEVKPEDPKEPE
+3309 KEPKEPE

-3328 PKEPEVK
+3328 PKEP
-3335 PEDPKEPEVKPED
+3335 KEPEVKPED
-3348 PKEPEVKPEDPK
+3348 PKDLK
-3360 EPEVKPEDPKEPEV
+3360 
-3374 KPEDPK
+3374 
-3380 EPEVKPEDPKEPEVK
+3380 
-3395 PEDPKE
+3395 
-3401 PEVKPEDPKEPEVK
+3401 
-3415 PEDPKEPEV
+3415 
-3424 KPEDP
+3424 
-3429 KEPEVKPEDPKE
+3429 
-3441 PEVKPEDPKEPEVK
+3441 
-3455 PEDPKE
+3455 
-3461 PEVKPEDPKEPEVKP
+3461 
-3476 EDPKEPEVKPED
+3476 
-3488 PKEPEVKPEDPK
+3488 
-3500 EPEVKL
+3500 
-3506 EKPEVR
+3506 KPEVR
-3512 LEKLIKEPQVKVE
+3512 LEKLNKDPQVKVE
-3525 RELPKTGAASPW
+3525 KELPKTGAAHPW
-3537 MVSVGAGISFLV
+3537 MMSVGAGISFLV

>member
-1 MKKSLKC
+1 MKQVLKC
-8 FNVVTIIA
+8 FNVVTMIT
-16 LLLSITLPSP
+16 LLLSIILPSP
-26 SAFAEI
+26 SAFATEI
-32 HKKSWDELQG
+32 NKKSWDELQG
-42 NDVRIKA
+42 NDVKIKA
-49 EQVNAEIYRGE
+49 EQVNAEIYKGE

-71 IENTGDTPIQELVL
+71 IENTGATPIQELVL
-85 KQNNENEITFLSQ
+85 KQNNENEITFPSQ
-98 SMKVNG
+98 SVKVNG

-122 GGKLL
+122 GGKVL
-127 SSNLKIRDLKS
+127 SSNLKIKDLKS

-146 KASRTQ
+146 KARRAQ

-162 SVQKDQVQIGSMSF
+162 SVQKDQLQIGNMSV

-184 DKVEATADDE
+184 DKVEANTDDE
-194 ADSSKKSVVP
+194 ADSSKKEIGSP
-204 SVNNTTKKVDEKLK
+204 ADAKSKEVDGKLK
-218 VSVEDTNKPTSNTEL
+218 VSAGDKNKPTANTEL
-233 VKQPVT
+233 VKQPVDKDEKKLEK
-239 EAEKQPEKEVAKQ
+239 EAENQ
-252 SDAEVQA
+252 SDAKVQA

-265 KVQIQ
+265 KVQMQ
-270 VGDKQGFG
+270 TGDKQGFG
-278 DPLYSVI
+278 DPLYSTI
-285 TAGDLVQTG
+285 TAGNLVQTG

-309 LGYKTNKMTV
+309 MGYKTNKMTV

-324 DSTFNSSTGAFPT
+324 DSTFNSSTGAFPN

-351 TAAMGVPGNITDRKV
+351 TAAMGLPGNIADRKV

-380 NKQYAEV
+380 NKEYADV
-387 SADSI
+387 TADSI

-475 QKSTAWTDV
+475 QKSTAWTDI

-573 FSTDIHTYHFEGPN
+573 FSTDIHTYHLEGPT

-604 ATGDIYVLNN
+604 GGGDIYVLNN

-635 AGKEIKEVKAGEEI
+635 AGKEVKEIKAGEEF
-649 TYKIEVK
+649 TYQIEVK

-685 IQYVTGSNTGQ
+685 IQYISGSNKGN
-696 KTDDASD
+696 KTDNASD

-713 DFRIGEGADA
+713 DFRVGEGANA
-723 KDGGVLKPGESAVL
+723 KDGGVLKPGESAII
-737 TFKVKVKESIK
+737 TFKVKVKASVQ
-748 SDTTVKNVVAVKGQ
+748 SDTTIKNIVAVKGK
-762 DSAEIKYESEDDAN
+762 DSTEVNYETTDDAN
-776 VTVTIP
+776 VTVTLP

-796 NKSPKLGDEVEY
+796 NKTPKLGDEVEY
-808 RITFKNKVKDGRLDV
+808 RITFKNKTKDGRLDV

-828 ELPSSLEFVKDS
+828 ELPSNLEYVKDS
-840 LKAEGV
+840 LKAEGAK
-846 QPEPVELK
+846 PEPVELK
-854 FENGKIIAKYPAI
+854 FENGKVMAKYPEI
-867 TDMEERSIVF
+867 MDMEERSIVF

-882 ENAEIG
+882 ETAKIGEEIV
-888 KEITNKATV
+888 NKATV
-897 SDKTTSPKNIE
+897 SDKTNPPKDLE
-908 EKITPQHKAGRIDA
+908 EKITPQHKAGKIAA
-922 KKKATNKKPKLGEEF
+922 KKKATNKKPKLGEEV
-937 EYQISFNNTVE
+937 EYQISFKNTVE
-948 NGKLEAVTIEDEIPA
+948 NGKLDAVTIEDEIPA
-963 NLEFIQGSER
+963 NLEFVQGSER
-973 AEGAGP
+973 AEGAEP
-979 SPVELKVENGKVIA
+979 NPVELKVENGKVIA
-993 KYPAITDT
+993 KYPEITDT
-1001 KERSIIFKVKVKE
+1001 KERSISFKVKE

-1021 IVNKAVVSDPNG
+1021 IVNKAVVSEPNG
-1033 QSEHPEEKVTPDY
+1033 QSEHPEEKITPDY
-1046 KDGKVDVDKSVTNQ
+1046 KYGKVDVEKSVTNQ

-1073 FHNTVEN
+1073 FYNTVEN
-1080 GKLEKVMIED
+1080 GKLEKVLVED
-1090 TLPAGV
+1090 TLPKGV

-1108 KPEPVELKME
+1108 KPEPVELKVE
-1118 NGKIIA
+1118 DGKVMA

-1161 PKHDPVDAKV
+1161 PKNEPAESKV

-1186 VVNNEKPKLGEEIE
+1186 VVNNKKPKLGEEIE
-1200 YRISFHNTVENGKI
+1200 YRISFHNTVENGKLE
-1214 AEVRVEDTIPKGL
+1214 EVRVEDTIPKGL

-1241 SPVELT
+1241 GPVELA
-1247 VEAGVVKAKYID
+1247 VENGIVKAKYID
-1259 ITDTKERSI
+1259 IMDMKERSI
-1268 VFKVKVKEEVEVG
+1268 VFKVKVKEEAKVD

-1294 HQPIEP
+1294 NPPIEP
-1300 EERITPQHKD
+1300 EERITPQYKD
-1310 GIINAAKIVD
+1310 GIIDSKKTVD

-1340 ENGKLEKVKIEDT
+1340 ENGKLEKVTIEDI

-1366 AEGDKPAPVKLHV
+1366 AEGEKPAPLKLSV

-1388 ENITDTKERSIVFT
+1388 ENITDMKERSIVFK

-1411 GKEIVNQAIVDDTK
+1411 GKEIINKAIVDDMK
-1425 DSKKPEAKITPLHK
+1425 HPKEPEAKITPLHK
-1439 DGKIKAKKSVN
+1439 DGKIKAKKIVN

-1456 GEEVEYRISFKNTVE
+1456 GEEVEYRISIKNTVKY
-1471 NGKLAEVKIEDT
+1471 GKL
-1483 LPEGLEYVENSL
+1483 
-1495 KAEGAGPN
+1495 
-1503 PVELKMENGKVLAK
+1503 
-1517 YPEITDIEERSIT
+1517 TD
-1530 FKVKVKEEV
+1530 
-1539 KVGEKIVNKAIV
+1539 
-1551 DDTKHDPIN
+1551 
-1560 PKAEI
+1560 
-1565 TPQYK
+1565 
-1570 DGKIEAE
+1570 
-1577 KVVNNP
+1577 
-1583 SPKLEEEVEYRIS
+1583 
-1596 FKNTVEHGK
+1596 
-1605 LAGVIIEDDLPN
+1605 VI
-1617 GLEYVKGSLQAEGS
+1617 
-1631 KPDPVELKFE
+1631 
-1641 NGKVLAKYPE
+1641 
-1651 ITDTKERSI
+1651 
-1660 TFKVKVK
+1660 
-1667 GNVSDTIINQ
+1667 
-1677 AIVSD
+1677 
-1682 TKHPPET
+1682 
-1689 PKAEIIPQHKDGKL
+1689 
-1703 EAKKVVNNLL
+1703 
-1713 PKLGEEVEY
+1713 
-1722 RISFKNTVEN
+1722 
-1732 GKLAEVKIEDT
+1732 IEDT

-1769 ENGKILAKYPEITDT
+1769 ENGKVMAKYPEIMDTEERSIVFKVKVKEEVTVGKKIINKATIDDSQNKPVNPTAEIIPQYKDGKLEAKKMVNNETPKLGEEVEYRISFKNTVEHGKLTEVKIEDDLPNGLEYVKDSVKAVGAKPAPVELKFENGKVMAKYPEITDT

-1790 FKVKVKDEVKIGGKI
+1790 FKVKVKGKVSDWIVNEAIVSDTKHPPETPTAEIIPQHKDGKVKAKKTVNNETPKLGEEVEYRISFKNTVEDGKLAEVKIEDTLPEGLEYVENSVKAEGSKPDPVELKVENGKVMAKYPEITDTEERSITFKVKVKDEVKVGKKI

-1814 KKEPE
+1814 KNEPE

-1832 KVEAEKTVNNPS
+1832 KVEAKKTVNNET
-1844 PKLGEEIEYRIS
+1844 PKLGEEVEYRIS

-1864 KLAEV
+1864 KLAEL
-1869 KIEDTLPNGLEY
+1869 KIEDDLPNGLEY
-1881 VKDSLQA
+1881 VKDSLRA
-1888 EGSKPNP
+1888 EGSKPDP

-1908 YPEITDIEERS
+1908 YPEITDTEERS

-1927 EDFKV
+1927 EEFKV

-1937 NKVVVDDTKDPK
+1937 NKVVVDDTKDP
-1949 TREVTVTPE
+1949 TTSEVTITPE

-1972 KKPKLGEEVEYRIN
+1972 KKPKLGEEVEYRIS

-2010 YVENSLQ
+2010 FVENSLQ
-2017 AEGSKPNPVELKF
+2017 AEGFKPSPVELKF

-2038 YPVITDT
+2038 YLEIADT
-2045 KERSIVF
+2045 KERSIIF
-2052 KAKVKEE
+2052 KVKVKEE

-2068 KAIVVDTT
+2068 KAIVVDTKN
-2076 HEPEKPY
+2076 EPEEPR

-2095 VAEKVANNHKPKLG
+2095 AAQKVANNHKPKLG

-2116 RFKNTVENGKLAE
+2116 SFKNTIENGKLAE
-2129 VNIKDTLPKGLEY
+2129 VNIKDALPNGLEY

-2155 PVELKVENGKVTAK
+2155 PVELQVKNNKVMAK
-2169 YPAITDTEERSIV
+2169 YPEITDTEERSIV
-2182 FKAKVKESVK
+2182 FKAKVKESAKV
-2192 AGEEIVNEAI
+2192 GEEIVNEAI
-2202 VDDTKNVPEEPYVP
+2202 VDDTKNLPEEPYVP

-2230 EVSNHEPKLGEEI
+2230 EVSNREPKLGEEI

-2249 NNTVKDGKLAEVKI
+2249 NNTVKDGKLVEVKI
-2263 EDEIPAG
+2263 EDKIPAG
-2270 LEFVQGSEKAEGD
+2270 LEFVEGSEKAEGE

-2291 VENGKVI
+2291 VENGKVM
-2298 ATYSE
+2298 AKYSE
-2303 IIDTKERSIA
+2303 IMDTKERSIV
-2313 FKVKVKDSVAI
+2313 FKVKVKDSVTI
-2324 GKGITNKAIIH
+2324 GKDITNKAIIH
-2335 VDDPNHPIIE
+2335 VDDPNHPVID

-2356 GKVKADKKVSK
+2356 GKIAAHKKVNNHK
-2367 KDPKLGEEIEYRISF
+2367 PKLGEEIEYRISF
-2382 HNTVK
+2382 NNTVK

-2399 IPSGLEYVKDSLKA
+2399 IPFGLEYVKDSLKA
-2413 EGEEPAPVELKEE
+2413 EGDKPAPVELKEE
-2426 AGKVTAK
+2426 AGKVSAK

-2439 TKERSIIFKVKV
+2439 MKERSIIFKVKV

-2472 PPERPEVYITP
+2472 PPERPEVDITP
-2483 QHKDGKVKAD
+2483 QHKDGKFKAN

-2508 YQIRFKNTVENG
+2508 YRISFNNTVENG

-2530 LPTGL
+2530 LPNGL
-2535 EYVKDSLKS
+2535 EYVKDSLKA

-2581 VTEVA
+2581 VTEAV

-2618 KDGKLKAEKTVNN
+2618 KNGKIKAEKTVNN

-2655 AKVKIKDELPSS
+2655 AKVKIKDELPNS

-2678 GENPKPLHVKVKNG
+2678 GDSPKPLHVKVKNG
-2692 IVLAEYPEIVDTKER
+2692 TVLAEYPEITDTKER
-2707 SIIFKVK
+2707 SIVFKGK
-2714 VKEKAKVGEEIVNT
+2714 VKEKAKIGEAIVNT

-2733 TINPPEQPNVTI
+2733 TINPPEKPNVAI
-2745 QPQYKDGALQAEK
+2745 QPQHKDGALQAEK
-2758 TVSNQEPKLGEEVE
+2758 TVSNHEPKLGEEVE
-2772 YRISFENTVENGR
+2772 YRISFENTVENGK

-2790 VEDEIPAGLEYVQDS
+2790 VEDKIPAGLEYVQDS

-2816 ELKVENGKVTVKYPE
+2816 ELKVENGKVTAKYPE
-2831 ITDMK
+2831 ITDTK

-2842 KVKVQ
+2842 KAKVQ

-2854 EIINKAIVDDNNPTT
+2854 EIINKAVVDDNNPTN
-2869 PPVESLIP
+2869 PPVESLVP

-2906 RITFNGTV
+2906 RITFNGIV

-2927 IPAGLEYVKDS
+2927 IPSVLEYVKDS
-2938 LEAVGDKPV
+2938 LKAVGDKPV
-2947 PTELKVENGKVTA
+2947 PTELKVENGKVTVKYPEITDTKERSIIFKVKVKESVKVGEEITNKAIIHVDDPNHPVMEPTATIKPEYKDGKVKATKTVSNKEPKLGEEIEYRISFENTVENGKIAEVKIEDEIPAGLEYVQDSIRFEGAEPNPVELKMEFGKVIA
-2960 KYPEITDTKER
+2960 KYLEITDTKER

-2980 ETVKVGGEI
+2980 AAPSKGI
-2989 TNKAIIH
+2989 T
-2996 VDDPNH
+2996 
-3002 PVIEPTATIKPEY
+3002 
-3015 KDGQLKAMKAVSNKE
+3015 
-3030 PKLGEEVEYRI
+3030 
-3041 SFKNTVENGK
+3041 
-3051 VAEVKVEDEI
+3051 
-3061 PAGLEYVQDSLRF
+3061 
-3074 EGAEPN
+3074 
-3080 PVELKVEFGKVI
+3080 
-3092 AKYLDIADRKERSI
+3092 
-3106 IFKAKVKE
+3106 
-3114 TVETGEKIVNK
+3114 
-3125 AIVGDT
+3125 
-3131 INQPEEPV
+3131 
-3139 VSITPQYKDGMLKAE
+3139 
-3154 KEVSNKEPKLGEEVE
+3154 
-3169 YRISFKNTVENGKLA
+3169 
-3184 EVKIEDQL
+3184 
-3192 PDGLEYVKDSVKAKG
+3192 
-3207 AIEVKVENGKL
+3207 
-3218 TAKYENIIDTKERN
+3218 
-3232 ITFKVKVK
+3232 
-3240 EKAGEEIVNRAI
+3240 NRAI
-3252 VDDGINQ
+3252 VDDRINP
-3259 PLEPTVSIKPKEPEV
+3259 PLEPTVTILPKTKEDF
-3274 KPEDPKEPEVKPEDP
+3274 KIPEDPKEPEVKPEDP
-3289 KEPEVKP
+3289 KEP
-3296 EDPKEPEVKPEDP
+3296 KEPEVKPEDP
-3309 KEPEVKPEDPKEPE
+3309 KEPKEPE

-3328 PKEPEVK
+3328 PKDLK
-3335 PEDPKEPEVKPED
+3335 
-3348 PKEPEVKPEDPK
+3348 
-3360 EPEVKPEDPKEPEV
+3360 
-3374 KPEDPK
+3374 
-3380 EPEVKPEDPKEPEVK
+3380 
-3395 PEDPKE
+3395 
-3401 PEVKPEDPKEPEVK
+3401 
-3415 PEDPKEPEV
+3415 
-3424 KPEDP
+3424 
-3429 KEPEVKPEDPKE
+3429 
-3441 PEVKPEDPKEPEVK
+3441 
-3455 PEDPKE
+3455 
-3461 PEVKPEDPKEPEVKP
+3461 
-3476 EDPKEPEVKPED
+3476 
-3488 PKEPEVKPEDPK
+3488 
-3500 EPEVKL
+3500 
-3506 EKPEVR
+3506 KPEVR
-3512 LEKLIKEPQVKVE
+3512 LEKLNKDPQVKVE
-3525 RELPKTGAASPW
+3525 KELPKTGAAHPW
-3537 MVSVGAGISFLV
+3537 MMSVGAGISFLV

>member
-1 MKKSLKC
+1 MKQVLKC
-8 FNVVTIIA
+8 FNVVTMIT
-16 LLLSITLPSP
+16 LLLSIILPSP
-26 SAFAEI
+26 SAFATEI
-32 HKKSWDELQG
+32 NKKSWDELQG
-42 NDVRIKA
+42 NDVKIKA
-49 EQVNAEIYRGE
+49 EQVNAEIYKGE

-71 IENTGDTPIQELVL
+71 IENTGATPIQELVL
-85 KQNNENEITFLSQ
+85 KQNNENEITFPSQ
-98 SMKVNG
+98 SVKVNG

-122 GGKLL
+122 GGKVL
-127 SSNLKIRDLKS
+127 SSNLKIKDLKS

-146 KASRTQ
+146 KARRAQ
-152 HFNKEYKQKI
+152 HFNNEYKQKI
-162 SVQKDQVQIGSMSF
+162 SVQKDQLQIGNMSV

-184 DKVEATADDE
+184 EKVAANADEE
-194 ADSSKKSVVP
+194 ADSSKKEVGP
-204 SVNNTTKKVDEKLK
+204 SANNTIKKVDEKLK
-218 VSVEDTNKPTSNTEL
+218 VSVEDKNNPTSKTEPP
-233 VKQPVT
+233 KQPVT
-239 EAEKQPEKEVAKQ
+239 EAEKLEKEAENQ
-252 SDAEVQA
+252 SDAKVQA

-265 KVQIQ
+265 KVQMQ
-270 VGDKQGFG
+270 TGDKQGFG
-278 DPLYSVI
+278 DPLYSTI
-285 TAGDLVQTG
+285 TAGNLVQTG

-324 DSTFNSSTGAFPT
+324 DSTFNSSTGAFPN

-351 TAAMGVPGNITDRKV
+351 TAAMGTPTYPSKEYRVSDA
-366 TEDQVRQPVKMKMG
+366 EVREPVKMKMG
-380 NKQYAEV
+380 NKGYAEV

-405 GSGAGYVA
+405 GAGAGYVA
-413 YADVTNVIAQQ
+413 YADVTNVIAKQ
-424 GISQTLTVANVPQ
+424 GISQTVTVANVPQ
-437 IKDVTGGGYYWGNW
+437 IKFEKGSGYYWGNW
-451 NLILVYENYKET
+451 NLILVYENHKET
-463 VKDMKIWEGLVS
+463 VKDMKIWEGLVA
-475 QKSTAWTDV
+475 QKSAAWTTIGI
-484 SVNKIN
+484 NKIN

-507 GDPAEKDGYAYDYGE
+507 GDPAENDIYAYDFGQ
-522 YDFGAGYIKIKNIN
+522 YDFGFGYKDLENIN
-536 GKDNDAN
+536 GKKNDVN

-573 FSTDIHTYHFEGPN
+573 FSTDIHTYHLEGPAK
-587 QVKNDLKEA
+587 VKNDLKEG
-596 KMRFRANG
+596 KMQFKANG

-635 AGKEIKEVKAGEEI
+635 AGKEIKDVKAGEEF
-649 TYKIEVK
+649 TYQIEVK

-685 IQYVTGSNTGQ
+685 IQYVSGSNKGN
-696 KTDDASD
+696 KTDNASD

-713 DFRIGEGADA
+713 DFRIGEGANA
-723 KDGGVLKPGESAVL
+723 KDGGVLKPGESAVI
-737 TFKVKVKESIK
+737 TFKVKVKASVQ
-748 SDTTVKNVVAVKGQ
+748 SDTTVKNIVVVKGQ
-762 DSAEIKYESEDDAN
+762 DSSEVNYETADDADI
-776 VTVTIP
+776 TVTTP
-782 KEVPGEIEARKIAS
+782 KEIPGEIEAKKIAS
-796 NKSPKLGDEVEY
+796 NKTPKLGDEVEY
-808 RITFKNKVKDGRLDV
+808 RITFKNKTKDGRLDV

-828 ELPSSLEFVKDS
+828 ELPSNLEYVKDS
-840 LKAEGV
+840 LKAEGAK
-846 QPEPVELK
+846 PEPVELK
-854 FENGKIIAKYPAI
+854 FENGKVIAKYPEI
-867 TDMEERSIVF
+867 MDMEERSIVF

-882 ENAEIG
+882 ETAKIGEEIV
-888 KEITNKATV
+888 NKATV
-897 SDKTTSPKNIE
+897 SDKTNPPKNLE
-908 EKITPQHKAGRIDA
+908 EKITPQHKAGKIAA

-937 EYQISFNNTVE
+937 EYQISFQNTVE
-948 NGKLEAVTIEDEIPA
+948 NGKLDAVTIEDEIPA
-963 NLEFIQGSER
+963 NLEFVQGSER
-973 AEGAGP
+973 AEGAEP
-979 SPVELKVENGKVIA
+979 NPVELKVENGKVIA
-993 KYPAITDT
+993 KYPEITDT
-1001 KERSIIFKVKVKE
+1001 KERSIAFKVKVKE
-1014 EAKAGET
+1014 EVKAGET
-1021 IVNKAVVSDPNG
+1021 IVNKAVVSEPNG
-1033 QSEHPEEKVTPDY
+1033 QTEHPEEKITPDY
-1046 KDGKVDVDKSVTNQ
+1046 KYGKVDVEKSVMNQ

-1073 FHNTVEN
+1073 FYNTVEN
-1080 GKLEKVMIED
+1080 GKLEKVLVED
-1090 TLPAGV
+1090 TLPKGV

-1108 KPEPVELKME
+1108 KPEPVELKVE
-1118 NGKIIA
+1118 DGKVMA

-1161 PKHDPVDAKV
+1161 PKNEPVESKV

-1186 VVNNEKPKLGEEIE
+1186 VVNNKKPKLGEEIE
-1200 YRISFHNTVENGKI
+1200 YRISFHNTVENGKLE
-1214 AEVRVEDTIPKGL
+1214 EVRVEDTIPKGL

-1241 SPVELT
+1241 GPVELA
-1247 VEAGVVKAKYID
+1247 VENGIVKAKYID
-1259 ITDTKERSI
+1259 IMDMKERSI
-1268 VFKVKVKEEVEVG
+1268 VFKVKVKEEAKVD

-1294 HQPIEP
+1294 KPPIEP

-1310 GIINAAKIVD
+1310 GIIDSKKTVD

-1340 ENGKLEKVKIEDT
+1340 ENGKLEKVIIEDT

-1366 AEGDKPAPVKLHV
+1366 AEGDKPAPLKLSV

-1388 ENITDTKERSIVFT
+1388 ENITDMKERSIVFK
-1402 VKVKEEAEI
+1402 VKVKEEAEV
-1411 GKEIVNQAIVDDTK
+1411 GKEIINKAIVDDMK
-1425 DSKKPEAKITPLHK
+1425 HPKEPEAKITPLHK
-1439 DGKIKAKKSVN
+1439 DGKIKAKKSVNNETSKLGEEVEYRISMKNTVKYGKLTDVIIEDTLPEGLEYVENSLKAEGIGTDSVELKFENGKVMAKYPEIMDTEERSIVFKVKVKEGVTVGKKIINKATIDDSQNKPVNPTAEIIPQYKDGKLEAKKMVNNETPKLGEEVEYRISFKNTVEHGKLTEVKIEDDLPNGLEYVKDSVKVEGSKPDPVELKFENGKVMAKYPEITDTKERSITFKVKVKGKVSDSIVNEAIVSDTKHPPETPTAEIIPQHKDGKVKAKKTVNNKKPKLGEEVEYRISFKNTVEDGKLAEVKIEDTLPKGLEYVENSVKAEGSKPDPVELKVENGKVMAKYREITDTEERSITFKVKVKDEVKVGKKIVNKAIIDDTKNEPETPTEEITPQHKDGKVEAKKTVN

-1471 NGKLAEVKIEDT
+1471 NGKLAEVTIK
-1483 LPEGLEYVENSL
+1483 
-1495 KAEGAGPN
+1495 
-1503 PVELKMENGKVLAK
+1503 
-1517 YPEITDIEERSIT
+1517 
-1530 FKVKVKEEV
+1530 
-1539 KVGEKIVNKAIV
+1539 
-1551 DDTKHDPIN
+1551 
-1560 PKAEI
+1560 
-1565 TPQYK
+1565 
-1570 DGKIEAE
+1570 
-1577 KVVNNP
+1577 
-1583 SPKLEEEVEYRIS
+1583 
-1596 FKNTVEHGK
+1596 
-1605 LAGVIIEDDLPN
+1605 DDLPN
-1617 GLEYVKGSLQAEGS
+1617 GLEYVKDSVKVEGS

-1641 NGKVLAKYPE
+1641 NGKVMAKYPE

-1667 GNVSDTIINQ
+1667 GKVSDSIVNE

-1689 PKAEIIPQHKDGKL
+1689 PTAEIIPQHKDGKVK
-1703 EAKKVVNNLL
+1703 AKKTVNNKK

-1732 GKLAEVKIEDT
+1732 GKLV
-1743 LPEGLEYVENSLK
+1743 
-1756 AEGAGTDSVELKF
+1756 
-1769 ENGKILAKYPEITDT
+1769 
-1784 KERSIT
+1784 
-1790 FKVKVKDEVKIGGKI
+1790 
-1805 VNKAIIDDT
+1805 
-1814 KKEPE
+1814 
-1819 TPTAEITPQHKDG
+1819 
-1832 KVEAEKTVNNPS
+1832 
-1844 PKLGEEIEYRIS
+1844 
-1856 FKNTVENG
+1856 
-1864 KLAEV
+1864 
-1869 KIEDTLPNGLEY
+1869 
-1881 VKDSLQA
+1881 
-1888 EGSKPNP
+1888 
-1895 VELKVKDGKVIAK
+1895 
-1908 YPEITDIEERS
+1908 
-1919 IVFKAKVK
+1919 
-1927 EDFKV
+1927 
-1932 GEGIV
+1932 
-1937 NKVVVDDTKDPK
+1937 
-1949 TREVTVTPE
+1949 EVT
-1958 YKDGKLKAEKFVNN
+1958 
-1972 KKPKLGEEVEYRIN
+1972 
-1986 FKNTVENGK
+1986 
-1995 LVEVKVEDEIPAGLE
+1995 VEDEIPAGLE

-2017 AEGSKPNPVELKF
+2017 AEGSKPSPVELKF

-2038 YPVITDT
+2038 YLEIADT
-2045 KERSIVF
+2045 KERSIIF
-2052 KAKVKEE
+2052 KVKVKEE

-2068 KAIVVDTT
+2068 KAIVVDTKN
-2076 HEPEKPY
+2076 EPEEPR

-2095 VAEKVANNHKPKLG
+2095 AAQKVANNHKPKLG

-2116 RFKNTVENGKLAE
+2116 SFKNTVENGKLVE
-2129 VNIKDTLPKGLEY
+2129 VNIKDTLPNGLEY

-2155 PVELKVENGKVTAK
+2155 PVELQVKNNKVMAK
-2169 YPAITDTEERSIV
+2169 YPEITDTEERSIV
-2182 FKAKVKESVK
+2182 FKAKVKESTKV
-2192 AGEEIVNEAI
+2192 GEEIVNEAI
-2202 VDDTKNVPEEPYVP
+2202 VDDTKNLPEEPYVP

-2270 LEFVQGSEKAEGD
+2270 LQFVEGSEKAEGE

-2291 VENGKVI
+2291 VENGKVM
-2298 ATYSE
+2298 AKYSE
-2303 IIDTKERSIA
+2303 IMDTKERSIV

-2324 GKGITNKAIIH
+2324 GKDITNKAIIH
-2335 VDDPNHPIIE
+2335 VDDPNHPVID

-2356 GKVKADKKVSK
+2356 GKIATHKKVNNHK
-2367 KDPKLGEEIEYRISF
+2367 PKLGEEIEYRISF
-2382 HNTVK
+2382 NNTVK

-2413 EGEEPAPVELKEE
+2413 EGDKPAPVELKEE
-2426 AGKVTAK
+2426 AGKVSAK

-2439 TKERSIIFKVKV
+2439 MKERSIIFKVKV

-2472 PPERPEVYITP
+2472 PPERPEVEITP

-2493 KKVSKKDPKLGEEVE
+2493 KKVNKKEPKLGEEVE
-2508 YQIRFKNTVENG
+2508 YRISFKNTVENG

-2544 EGNEPNPVELKE
+2544 EGNEPAPVELKE

-2644 TFRNVVEHGKV
+2644 TFRNVVEHVKV
-2655 AKVKIKDELPSS
+2655 AKVKIKDELPTG

-2678 GENPKPLHVKVKNG
+2678 GENPKPLYVKVKNG
-2692 IVLAEYPEIVDTKER
+2692 IVLAEYPEITDMKER
-2707 SIIFKVK
+2707 SIVFKVK
-2714 VKEKAKVGEEIVNT
+2714 VKEKAKVGEEIVNK
-2728 AVVED
+2728 AIVED
-2733 TINPPEQPNVTI
+2733 TINPPEQPNISI

-2758 TVSNQEPKLGEEVE
+2758 TVSNHEPKLGEEVE
-2772 YRISFENTVENGR
+2772 YRISFENTVENGK

-2805 IKSDGPEPNPV
+2805 IKSDGPEPYPV
-2816 ELKVENGKVTVKYPE
+2816 ELKVENGKVTAKYPE
-2831 ITDMK
+2831 ITDTK

-2842 KVKVQ
+2842 KVRVQ

-2854 EIINKAIVDDNNPTT
+2854 EIVNKAIVDDNNPTT

-2927 IPAGLEYVKDS
+2927 IPSGLEYVKDS

-2947 PTELKVENGKVTA
+2947 PTELKVENGKVTV

-2971 SIIFKAKVK
+2971 SVIFKVKVK
-2980 ETVKVGGEI
+2980 ETAKVGGEI
-2989 TNKAIIH
+2989 TNKAIIE
-2996 VDDPNH
+2996 VDDPKH
-3002 PVIEPTATIKPEY
+3002 PVIEPTAKIKPEY
-3015 KDGQLKAMKAVSNKE
+3015 KDG
-3030 PKLGEEVEYRI
+3030 KL
-3041 SFKNTVENGK
+3041 T
-3051 VAEVKVEDEI
+3051 A
-3061 PAGLEYVQDSLRF
+3061 
-3074 EGAEPN
+3074 
-3080 PVELKVEFGKVI
+3080 
-3092 AKYLDIADRKERSI
+3092 AK
-3106 IFKAKVKE
+3106 
-3114 TVETGEKIVNK
+3114 T
-3125 AIVGDT
+3125 
-3131 INQPEEPV
+3131 
-3139 VSITPQYKDGMLKAE
+3139 
-3154 KEVSNKEPKLGEEVE
+3154 VSNKEPKLGEEVE
-3169 YRISFKNTVENGKLA
+3169 YRISFKNTVENGKLD
-3184 EVKIEDQL
+3184 VVTIEDEI
-3192 PDGLEYVKDSVKAKG
+3192 PAGLEYVQGSIRFEG
-3207 AIEVKVENGKL
+3207 AEPNPIELKMEFGKVI
-3218 TAKYENIIDTKERN
+3218 AKYLEITDTKERS
-3232 ITFKVKVK
+3232 IIFKAKVK
-3240 EKAGEEIVNRAI
+3240 EAPSKGITNKAV
-3252 VDDGINQ
+3252 VDDKINP
-3259 PLEPTVSIKPKEPEV
+3259 PLEPTVTILPKTKEDFKIPEDPKEPKEPEVKPEDPKEPKEPEVKPEDPKEPKEPEVKPEDPKEPKEPEVKPEDPKEPKEPEVKPEDPKEPKEPEVKPEDPKEPKEPEVKPEDSKEPKEPEVKPEDPKEPKEPEVKPEDPKEPKEPEVKPEEPKEPKEPKEPEV

-3296 EDPKEPEVKPEDP
+3296 EDPKEPKEPEVKPEEPKEPKEPEVKPEDPKEP

-3323 VKPED
+3323 VKPE
-3328 PKEPEVK
+3328 
-3335 PEDPKEPEVKPED
+3335 
-3348 PKEPEVKPEDPK
+3348 
-3360 EPEVKPEDPKEPEV
+3360 
-3374 KPEDPK
+3374 
-3380 EPEVKPEDPKEPEVK
+3380 
-3395 PEDPKE
+3395 
-3401 PEVKPEDPKEPEVK
+3401 
-3415 PEDPKEPEV
+3415 
-3424 KPEDP
+3424 
-3429 KEPEVKPEDPKE
+3429 
-3441 PEVKPEDPKEPEVK
+3441 
-3455 PEDPKE
+3455 
-3461 PEVKPEDPKEPEVKP
+3461 
-3476 EDPKEPEVKPED
+3476 
-3488 PKEPEVKPEDPK
+3488 
-3500 EPEVKL
+3500 
-3506 EKPEVR
+3506 VR
-3512 LEKLIKEPQVKVE
+3512 LEKLIKEPQVKTE

-3537 MVSVGAGISFLV
+3537 MMSVGAGISFLV